1 MNFKLFLPLTALAM
15 LVASCQDDNKGLTKG
30 QGTISPEFT
39 IDYSVTNPRT
49 MSRAE
54 NGKETVP
61 NAPKLSSFSFHLWKE
76 DGKFDMTYTGLGN
89 FVDAQFPVGAYSLE
103 AFSGD
108 IEEEGLGKPY
118 FAGSTTFNVYDGE
131 QAKPTL
137 VAKLANTAVSVEYT
151 KAFMNYFTAYSTQI
165 HSSNGTTYITMPEP
179 TTAGTESEWAYV
191 KPGNVDINITVTK
204 QNGVSGTVKAA
215 TIENALPATHY
226 HVTIDANGGE
236 VGNATISVSFDASTE
251 VEPIEIDVSGDI
263 LVTPAPVLTAHGF
276 TSGTPL
282 EILEGDAAEATLKVN
297 ILAQGEVASVKL
309 NTSSPTPA
317 LSSLQGDVNLL
328 AASEE
333 QKTALQT
340 LGVTTKGIW
349 SGVGQVAEIDFT
361 AMLPKL
367 TVANG
372 NSTHTFTITV
382 VDKLNRTCE
391 PVVLKIQAPKPVL
404 VISNQRELAYGQTT
418 AEFDFT
424 YNGKDIQN
432 KVKFQATNAGDDW
445 EDCTYNSVVDNGGG
459 SYHVVINIP
468 LRSSDS
474 KVRAIYNT
482 TTSAE
487 YTFKRKIELAA
498 ADYDVWATKATVSMS
513 PAAMRSQVTAI
524 YLNDVQKGTTFNDYS
539 QFTFTDLTPGT
550 QYTAKAVLNNGT
562 EATVTFT
569 TEAAAG
575 VPNGDFETL
584 KSDAISVTDMKM
596 GGKWTRTILPTA
608 SEYYNY
614 ESFTIYEPNGWTTI
628 NSTTCNLSASTLNSW
643 FVIPSTY
650 ATNVSWTGRCP
661 GAGGLGEG
669 SETPST
675 YQNLT
680 AQSGN
685 IAMVVRNVAWDA
697 NGTEPGVDKKT
708 GNINWTN
715 YYCSN
720 VPTIANRSAGV
731 LKLDT
736 KFATRPSALNG
747 YYRYALDSQDADEKA
762 VVTVSILNGS
772 TVLATGSMELGAAN
786 DYTTFNVPLTY
797 TITNKVATKVM
808 INITSSNRA
817 EGAIKTSNHLYKY
830 EASSYGA
837 ILTVDNL
844 TFSY

>member
-61 NAPKLSSFSFHLWKE
+61 NAPELSSFSFHLWKD
-76 DGKFDMTYTGLGN
+76 DGKFDKTYTGLGH

-108 IEEEGLGKPY
+108 IEKEGLGKPY

-151 KAFMNYFTAYSTQI
+151 EAFMNYFTAYSTKI
-165 HSSNGTTYITMPEP
+165 HSSNGTNYITMPEL

-236 VGNATISVSFDASTE
+236 VGNATITVSFDDATKL
-251 VEPIEIDVSGDI
+251 EPITIDVSGDI

-276 TSGTPL
+276 TSGTPI
-282 EILEGDAAEATLKVN
+282 EILEGDAAEGTLKVN
-297 ILAQGEVASVKL
+297 ILAQGDVASVKL
-309 NTSSPTPA
+309 NISSPTPA
-317 LSSLQGDVNLL
+317 LSSLQGDVELL
-328 AASEE
+328 TATEE
-333 QKTALQT
+333 QKAALTT
-340 LGVTTKGIW
+340 LGVTTKGVW

-361 AMLPKL
+361 NILQNLK
-367 TVANG
+367 VANG
-372 NSTHTFTITV
+372 VSDHIFTITV

-445 EDCTYNSVVDNGGG
+445 EDCTYSSVVDNGGG

-524 YLNDVQKGTTFNDYS
+524 YLNDVQKGTAFNDYS
-539 QFTFTDLTPGT
+539 QFTFTGLTPGT

-569 TEAAAG
+569 TEAATQ
-575 VPNGDFETL
+575 VPNGDFEDLTQTA
-584 KSDAISVTDMKM
+584 SETEMPM
-596 GGKWTRTILPTA
+596 GGKFRAGLIDYQNWETYTVSEPT
-608 SEYYNY
+608 
-614 ESFTIYEPNGWTTI
+614 GWKSI
-628 NSTTCNLSASTLNSW
+628 NNQTCININNKNSW
-643 FVIPSTY
+643 FAVPSTY
-650 ATNVSWTGRCP
+650 STTISWTAKWGITNKQGTPDRYS
-661 GAGGLGEG
+661 GL
-669 SETPST
+669 S
-675 YQNLT
+675 
-680 AQSGN
+680 AQSN
-685 IAMVVRNVAWDA
+685 SVAMVVRNVGWDS
-697 NGTEPGVDKKT
+697 NGTTPANSGSF
-708 GNINWTN
+708 GNST
-715 YYCSN
+715 YYCTN
-720 VPTIANRSAGV
+720 VPSVANISAGE
-731 LKLDT
+731 LSLDT
-736 KFATRPSALNG
+736 DFASRPTTLNG
-747 YYRYALDSQDADEKA
+747 YYKYERDAQDGTENA
-762 VVTVSILNGS
+762 VVTVTMLNGS
-772 TVLATGSMELGAAN
+772 TVIAEGTKELGAVA
-786 DYTTFNVPLTY
+786 DFTTFSVPVTY
-797 TITNKVATKVM
+797 TVTNKKATKLKIM
-808 INITSSNRA
+808 IKSSNRA
-817 EGAIKTSNHLYKY
+817 AGSIKVSDHLHEK
-830 EASSYGA
+830 EASKYGA

>member
-61 NAPKLSSFSFHLWKE
+61 NAPDLSSFSFHLWKD
-76 DGKFDMTYTGLGN
+76 DGKFDHTYTELGV

-151 KAFMNYFTAYSTQI
+151 KAFMNYFTDYSTKI
-165 HSSNGTTYITMPEP
+165 HSSNGTKYITMPKL

-191 KPGNVDINITVTK
+191 KPGNIDINITVTK

-236 VGNATISVSFDASTE
+236 VGNATITVTFDDTTH
-251 VEPIEIDVSGDI
+251 PQTIEIDVSDDI

-276 TSGTPL
+276 TSGTPI
-282 EILEGDAAEATLKVN
+282 EILEGDAAEGTLKVN
-297 ILAQGEVASVKL
+297 ILAQGELASVKL

-317 LSSLQGDVNLL
+317 LSSLQGDVELL
-328 AASEE
+328 TATEE
-333 QKTALQT
+333 QKNALTT
-340 LGVTTKGIW
+340 LGVTTKGVW

-391 PVVLKIQAPKPVL
+391 PVVLKIEAPKPVL

-432 KVKFQATNAGDDW
+432 KVKFQATNAGDNW
-445 EDCTYNSVVDNGGG
+445 EDCTYSSVVDNGGG

-539 QFTFTDLTPGT
+539 QFTFTGLTPGT

-569 TEAAAG
+569 TEAAAP

-584 KSDAISVTDMKM
+584 KSDAISVTKMLM
-596 GGKWTRTILPTA
+596 GGQ
-608 SEYYNY
+608 Y
-614 ESFTIYEPNGWTTI
+614 EVSPVTYTPWCSFTVSEPAEWTTI
-628 NSTTCNLSASTLNSW
+628 NNKTCNLNAATLNTW

-650 ATNVSWTGRCP
+650 STNITATAHCP
-661 GAGGLGEG
+661 GAIITGV
-669 SETPST
+669 ETATPGVYANLSA
-675 YQNLT
+675 QN
-680 AQSGN
+680 GN
-685 IAMVVRNVAWDA
+685 YAVVVRNVAWDN
-697 NGTEPGVDKKT
+697 NGTNPATSGGAFNT
-708 GNINWTN
+708 T
-715 YYCSN
+715 YYCEN
-720 VPTIANRSAGV
+720 KPTIANRWAGQ
-731 LKLDT
+731 LSLDT
-736 KFATRPSALNG
+736 DFASRPTTLNG
-747 YYRYALDSQDADEKA
+747 YYKYERDSQDGTENA
-762 VVTVSILNGS
+762 VVTVTVLNGS
-772 TVLATGSMELGAAN
+772 TEIGKGTKELGAAAGF
-786 DYTTFNVPLTY
+786 TEFAVPVTY
-797 TITNKVATKVM
+797 SVTNKKATALKIM
-808 INITSSNRA
+808 ITSSNRA
-817 EGAIKTSNHLYKY
+817 EGSIKTTDYLGRL
-830 EASSYGA
+830 EAWSYGA

>member
-61 NAPKLSSFSFHLWKE
+61 NAPELSSFSFHLWKD
-76 DGKFDMTYTGLGN
+76 DGKFDKTYTGLGD

-108 IEEEGLGKPY
+108 IEEEGLAKPY
-118 FAGSTTFNVYDGE
+118 FEGSTTFNVYDGE
-131 QAKPTL
+131 QAQPTL

-151 KAFMNYFTAYSTQI
+151 EAFINYFTAYSTEI
-165 HSSNGTTYITMPEP
+165 HSSNGTNYITMPEL

-226 HVTIDANGGE
+226 HVTIDANRGE
-236 VGNATISVSFDASTE
+236 VGNATITVSFDDATTL
-251 VEPIEIDVSGDI
+251 EPITIDVSGDI

-276 TSGTPL
+276 TSGTPI
-282 EILEGDAAEATLKVN
+282 EILEGDAAEGTLKVN
-297 ILAQGEVASVKL
+297 ILAQGDVASVKL
-309 NTSSPTPA
+309 NTSSPTPE
-317 LSSLQGDVNLL
+317 LSSLQGDVELL
-328 AASEE
+328 TATEE
-333 QKTALQT
+333 QKTALTT
-340 LGVTTKGIW
+340 LGVTTKGVW

-361 AMLPKL
+361 NILQNLK
-367 TVANG
+367 VANG
-372 NSTHTFTITV
+372 VSDHIFTITV

-404 VISNQRELAYGQTT
+404 VISNQQELAYGQTT

-445 EDCTYNSVVDNGGG
+445 EDCTYSSVVDNGGG

-524 YLNDVQKGTTFNDYS
+524 YLNDEQKGTTFNDYS
-539 QFTFTDLTPGT
+539 QFTFTGLTPGT
-550 QYTAKAVLNNGT
+550 QYTAKAVLSNGT

-569 TEAAAG
+569 TEAAAR

-584 KSDAISVTDMKM
+584 KSDAISVTEMLM
-596 GGKWTRTILPTA
+596 GGQYKVSPKTYTPWC
-608 SEYYNY
+608 
-614 ESFTIYEPNGWTTI
+614 SFTVSEPAEWTTI
-628 NSTTCNLSASTLNSW
+628 NNKTCNTNAATKNTW

-650 ATNVSWTGRCP
+650 STNITATAHCP
-661 GAGGLGEG
+661 GAAITGV
-669 SETPST
+669 ETATPGVYANLSA
-675 YQNLT
+675 QN
-680 AQSGN
+680 GN
-685 IAMVVRNVAWDA
+685 YAVVVRNVAWDD
-697 NGTEPGVDKKT
+697 NGTNPATSGGAFNT
-708 GNINWTN
+708 T
-715 YYCSN
+715 YYCEN
-720 VPTIANRSAGV
+720 KPTIANRSAGQ
-731 LKLDT
+731 LSLDT
-736 KFATRPSALNG
+736 DFASRPTTLNG
-747 YYRYALDSQDADEKA
+747 YYKYERDSQDATENA
-762 VVTVSILNGS
+762 VVTVTVLNGS
-772 TVLATGSMELGAAN
+772 TEIGKGTKELVAAAGF
-786 DYTTFNVPLTY
+786 TEFAVPVTY
-797 TITNKVATKVM
+797 SVTNKKATALKIM
-808 INITSSNRA
+808 ITSSNRA
-817 EGAIKTSNHLYKY
+817 EGSIKTTDYLGKL
-830 EASSYGA
+830 EAWSYGA

>member
-61 NAPKLSSFSFHLWKE
+61 NAPELSSFSFHLWKD
-76 DGKFDMTYTGLGN
+76 DGKFDKTYTGLGD

-108 IEEEGLGKPY
+108 IEKEGLGKPY

-151 KAFMNYFTAYSTQI
+151 EAFMNYFTAYSTEI
-165 HSSNGTTYITMPEP
+165 HSSNGTKYITMPKL

-191 KPGNVDINITVTK
+191 KPGNVTITIDVTK
-204 QNGVSGTVKAA
+204 QNGVNYKVEAA
-215 TIENALPATHY
+215 TITDAQPGTHY
-226 HVTIDANGGE
+226 HVKVDANGGE
-236 VGNATISVSFDASTE
+236 VGNATITVTFYDTTDLQH
-251 VEPIEIDVSGDI
+251 IEIDVSGDI
-263 LVTPAPVLTAHGF
+263 LVTPAPVLTAYGF

-282 EILEGDAAEATLKVN
+282 EILEGDAAEGTLKVN

-309 NTSSPTPA
+309 NISSPTPA

-349 SGVGQVAEIDFT
+349 SGVGKVAEIDFT

-382 VDKLNRTCE
+382 VDKLNRTCD
-391 PVVLKIQAPKPVL
+391 PVVLKIEAPKPVL

-432 KVKFQATNAGDDW
+432 KVKFQATNAGDAW
-445 EDCTYNSVVDNGGG
+445 EDCTYSSVVGNGGG

-524 YLNDVQKGTTFNDYS
+524 YLNDEQKGTTFNDYS
-539 QFTFTDLTPGT
+539 QFTFTGLTPGA
-550 QYTAKAVLNNGT
+550 QYTAKAVLSNGT

-584 KSDAISVTDMKM
+584 KSDAISVTKMLM
-596 GGKWTRTILPTA
+596 GGQYKVSPKTYTPWC
-608 SEYYNY
+608 
-614 ESFTIYEPNGWTTI
+614 SFTVSEPAEWTTI
-628 NSTTCNLSASTLNSW
+628 NNKTCNTNAATKNTW

-650 ATNVSWTGRCP
+650 STNITATAHCP
-661 GAGGLGEG
+661 GAAITGV
-669 SETPST
+669 ETATPGVYANLSA
-675 YQNLT
+675 QN
-680 AQSGN
+680 GN
-685 IAMVVRNVAWDA
+685 YAVVVRNVAWDDK
-697 NGTEPGVDKKT
+697 GTNPATSGGAFNT
-708 GNINWTN
+708 T
-715 YYCSN
+715 YYCEN
-720 VPTIANRSAGV
+720 KPTIANRSAGQ
-731 LKLDT
+731 LSLDT
-736 KFATRPSALNG
+736 DFASRPTTLNG
-747 YYRYALDSQDADEKA
+747 YYKYERDSQDGTENA
-762 VVTVSILNGS
+762 VVTVTVLNGS
-772 TVLATGSMELGAAN
+772 TEIGKGTKELVAAAGF
-786 DYTTFNVPLTY
+786 TEFAVPVTY
-797 TITNKVATKVM
+797 SVTNKKATALKIM
-808 INITSSNRA
+808 ITSSNRA
-817 EGAIKTSNHLYKY
+817 EGSIKTTDYLGKL
-830 EASSYGA
+830 EAWSYGA

>member
-61 NAPKLSSFSFHLWKE
+61 NAPELSSFSFHLWKD
-76 DGKFDMTYTGLGN
+76 DGKFDKTYTGLGD

-151 KAFMNYFTAYSTQI
+151 EAFINYFTAYSTEI
-165 HSSNGTTYITMPEP
+165 HSSNGTNYITMPEL

-236 VGNATISVSFDASTE
+236 VGNATITVSFDDATTL
-251 VEPIEIDVSGDI
+251 EPIEIDVSGDI
-263 LVTPAPVLTAHGF
+263 LVTPAPVLTAYGF
-276 TSGTPL
+276 TSGTPI

-297 ILAQGEVASVKL
+297 ILAQGDVASVKL
-309 NTSSPTPA
+309 NTSSPTPE
-317 LSSLQGDVNLL
+317 LSSLQGDVELL
-328 AASEE
+328 TATEE
-333 QKTALQT
+333 QKAALTT
-340 LGVTTKGIW
+340 LGVTTKGVW

-361 AMLPKL
+361 NILQNLK
-367 TVANG
+367 VANG
-372 NSTHTFTITV
+372 VSDHIFTITV

-404 VISNQRELAYGQTT
+404 VISNQQDLAYGQTT

-445 EDCTYNSVVDNGGG
+445 EDCTYSSVVDNGGG

-569 TEAAAG
+569 TEAAAP
-575 VPNGDFETL
+575 VPNGDFEDLTQTA
-584 KSDAISVTDMKM
+584 SETEMPM
-596 GGKWTRTILPTA
+596 GGKFRAGLIDYQNWETYTVSEPT
-608 SEYYNY
+608 
-614 ESFTIYEPNGWTTI
+614 GWKSI
-628 NSTTCNLSASTLNSW
+628 NDQTCININNKNSW
-643 FVIPSTY
+643 FAVPSTY
-650 ATNVSWTGRCP
+650 STTVSWNAKWGITNKQG
-661 GAGGLGEG
+661 
-669 SETPST
+669 TPSR
-675 YQNLT
+675 YENLT

-685 IAMVVRNVAWDA
+685 SAMVVRNVGWDA
-697 NGTEPGVDKKT
+697 NGTTPANSGSF
-708 GNINWTN
+708 GNTT
-715 YYCSN
+715 YYCTN
-720 VPTIANRSAGV
+720 VPTVANVSAGV
-731 LKLDT
+731 LSLDT
-736 KFATRPSALNG
+736 DFATRPATLNG
-747 YYRYALDSQDADEKA
+747 YYKYERDGQDGTENA
-762 VVTVSILNGS
+762 VVTVTVLNGS
-772 TVLATGSMELGAAN
+772 TEIGKGTKELGAAA
-786 DYTTFNVPLTY
+786 DFTAFAVPVTY
-797 TITNKVATKVM
+797 SVTNKKATALKIM
-808 INITSSNRA
+808 ITSSNRA
-817 EGAIKTSNHLYKY
+817 AGSVKVSDHLHEK
-830 EASSYGA
+830 EASKYGA
-837 ILTVDNL
+837 QLTVDNL

>member
-61 NAPKLSSFSFHLWKE
+61 NAPELSSFSFHLWKD
-76 DGKFDMTYTGLGN
+76 DGKFDKTYAGLGG

-108 IEEEGLGKPY
+108 IEKEGLGKPY

-151 KAFMNYFTAYSTQI
+151 EAFMKYFTAYSTKI
-165 HSSNGTTYITMPEP
+165 HSSNGTSYISMPQL
-179 TTAGTESEWAYV
+179 TVAGTESEWAYV

-236 VGNATISVSFDASTE
+236 VGNATISVSFDASTA
-251 VEPIEIDVSGDI
+251 VEPIKIDVSGDI

-276 TSGTPL
+276 TSGTPI
-282 EILEGDAAEATLKVN
+282 EILEGDAAEGTLKVN

-309 NTSSPTPA
+309 NISSPTPE
-317 LSSLQGDVNLL
+317 LSSLQGDVELL
-328 AASEE
+328 TATEE
-333 QKTALQT
+333 QKNALTT
-340 LGVTTKGIW
+340 LGVTTKGVW

-361 AMLPKL
+361 NILQNLK
-367 TVANG
+367 VANG
-372 NSTHTFTITV
+372 VSDHIFTITV

-404 VISNQRELAYGQTT
+404 VISNQQDLAYGQTT

-424 YNGKDIQN
+424 YNGKDIRN

-445 EDCTYNSVVDNGGG
+445 EDCTYSSVVDNGGG

-539 QFTFTDLTPGT
+539 QFTFTGLTPGT

-569 TEAAAG
+569 TEAAAP

-584 KSDAISVTDMKM
+584 KSDAISVTEMLM
-596 GGKWTRTILPTA
+596 GGQYKVSPVTYTPWC
-608 SEYYNY
+608 
-614 ESFTIYEPNGWTTI
+614 SFTVSEPAEWTTI
-628 NSTTCNLSASTLNSW
+628 NNKTCNLNAATLNTW

-650 ATNVSWTGRCP
+650 STNITATAHCP
-661 GAGGLGEG
+661 GAVITGV
-669 SETPST
+669 ETATPGVYANLSA
-675 YQNLT
+675 QN
-680 AQSGN
+680 GN
-685 IAMVVRNVAWDA
+685 YAVVVRNVAWDN
-697 NGTEPGVDKKT
+697 NGTNPATSGGAFNT
-708 GNINWTN
+708 T
-715 YYCSN
+715 YYCEN
-720 VPTIANRSAGV
+720 KPTIANRSAGQ
-731 LKLDT
+731 LSLDT
-736 KFATRPSALNG
+736 DFASRPTTLNG
-747 YYRYALDSQDADEKA
+747 YYKYERDSQDGTENA
-762 VVTVSILNGS
+762 VVTVTVLNGS
-772 TVLATGSMELGAAN
+772 TEIGKGTKELGAAAGF
-786 DYTTFNVPLTY
+786 TEFAVPVTY
-797 TITNKVATKVM
+797 SVTNKKATALKIM
-808 INITSSNRA
+808 ITSSNRA
-817 EGAIKTSNHLYKY
+817 EGSIKTTDYLGRL
-830 EASSYGA
+830 EAWSYGA

>member
-61 NAPKLSSFSFHLWKE
+61 NAPELSSFSFHLWKD
-76 DGKFDMTYTGLGN
+76 DGKFDKTYTGLGD

-151 KAFMNYFTAYSTQI
+151 EAFINYFTAYSTEI
-165 HSSNGTTYITMPEP
+165 HSSNGTNYITMPEL

-236 VGNATISVSFDASTE
+236 VGNATITVSFDDATTL
-251 VEPIEIDVSGDI
+251 EPITIDVSGDI

-276 TSGTPL
+276 TSGTPI
-282 EILEGDAAEATLKVN
+282 EILEGDAAEGTLKVN

-309 NTSSPTPA
+309 NISSPTPE
-317 LSSLQGDVNLL
+317 LSSLQGDVELL
-328 AASEE
+328 TATEE
-333 QKTALQT
+333 QKNALTT
-340 LGVTTKGIW
+340 LGVTTKGVW

-361 AMLPKL
+361 NILQNLK
-367 TVANG
+367 VANG
-372 NSTHTFTITV
+372 VSDHIFTITV

-404 VISNQRELAYGQTT
+404 VISNPADLYYGDTQ

-424 YNGKDIQN
+424 YNGKNLAD
-432 KVKFQATNAGDDW
+432 KVTFKATNSMGVFANCTIAEVTSNGNNQYRVKLNIPESE
-445 EDCTYNSVVDNGGG
+445 EDVRLKAVYNSVE
-459 SYHVVINIP
+459 
-468 LRSSDS
+468 
-474 KVRAIYNT
+474 
-482 TTSAE
+482 SAE
-487 YTFKRKIELAA
+487 ATLPRRIQVVAN
-498 ADYDVWATKATVSMS
+498 DYDVWATKAILTLAPSKERVNVTSITLDGTSRSETFDELGKCTLSGLTANTTYNAVITMANGITYPVS
-513 PAAMRSQVTAI
+513 
-524 YLNDVQKGTTFNDYS
+524 
-539 QFTFTDLTPGT
+539 
-550 QYTAKAVLNNGT
+550 
-562 EATVTFT
+562 FT
-569 TEAAAG
+569 TEAANQ
-575 VPNGDFETL
+575 VPNGDFEDLTVTY
-584 KSDAISVTDMKM
+584 DNVTMDQGGEYSVWPVDYQNTQ
-596 GGKWTRTILPTA
+596 T
-608 SEYYNY
+608 
-614 ESFTIYEPNGWTTI
+614 FTIKEPNGWKST
-628 NSTTCNLSASTLNSW
+628 NSTTCNLSASNINSW
-643 FVIPSTY
+643 FCVPSAYNTSL
-650 ATNVSWTGRCP
+650 SWSAYRDFGRENKTP
-661 GAGGLGEG
+661 DIYSGLAAQNG
-669 SETPST
+669 SV
-675 YQNLT
+675 
-680 AQSGN
+680 
-685 IAMVVRNVAWDA
+685 AMVIRNVGWDM
-697 NGTEPGVDKKT
+697 NGVTPNKSGGAFNT
-708 GNINWTN
+708 T
-715 YYCSN
+715 YYCEN
-720 VPTIANRSAGV
+720 KPTIANRSAGV

-736 KFATRPSALNG
+736 DFATRPAALQG
-747 YYRYALDSQDADEKA
+747 YYKYALDSQDADEKA
-762 VVTVSILNGS
+762 VVTVTILNGN
-772 TVLATGSMELGAAN
+772 TVLATNSIELGAAS
-786 DYTTFNVPLTY
+786 DYTLFNVPLSY
-797 TITNKVATKVM
+797 SVTNKVATAVK

-817 EGAIKTSNHLYKY
+817 EGNIKTTNHLSKY

>member
-61 NAPKLSSFSFHLWKE
+61 NAPELSSFSFHLWKD
-76 DGKFDMTYTGLGN
+76 DGKFDKTYTGLGD

-151 KAFMNYFTAYSTQI
+151 EAFMNYFTAYSTEI
-165 HSSNGTTYITMPEP
+165 HSSNGTNYITMPEL

-236 VGNATISVSFDASTE
+236 VGNASITVSFDDATTL
-251 VEPIEIDVSGDI
+251 EPITIDVSGDI
-263 LVTPAPVLTAHGF
+263 LVTPAPVLTAYGF

-282 EILEGDAAEATLKVN
+282 EILEGDAAEGTLKVN

-309 NTSSPTPA
+309 NISSPTPA
-317 LSSLQGDVNLL
+317 LSSLQGDVELL
-328 AASEE
+328 TATEE
-333 QKTALQT
+333 QKNALT
-340 LGVTTKGIW
+340 DLGVTTIGLW
-349 SGVGQVAEIDFT
+349 SAVGQVAEINFT
-361 AMLPKL
+361 NVLQNLK
-367 TVANG
+367 VVNG
-372 NSTHTFTITV
+372 NSDHTFTITV

-404 VISNQRELAYGQTT
+404 VISNPADLYYGDTQ

-424 YNGKDIQN
+424 YNGKDLAN
-432 KVKFQATNAGDDW
+432 KVTFQATNAMGVFANCTIAEVTSKGNNLYRVKLNIPDSE
-445 EDCTYNSVVDNGGG
+445 EDVRLKAVYNSVE
-459 SYHVVINIP
+459 
-468 LRSSDS
+468 
-474 KVRAIYNT
+474 
-482 TTSAE
+482 SAE
-487 YTFKRKIELAA
+487 ATLPRRIQVVAN
-498 ADYDVWATKATVSMS
+498 DYDVWATKAILTLAPSKERVNVTSITLDGTS
-513 PAAMRSQVTAI
+513 RSETFDELGKCTLSGLTANTTYNAVI
-524 YLNDVQKGTTFNDYS
+524 TMANGTTYPVS
-539 QFTFTDLTPGT
+539 
-550 QYTAKAVLNNGT
+550 
-562 EATVTFT
+562 FT
-569 TEAAAG
+569 TEKANG

-584 KSDAISVTDMKM
+584 KSDAISVTKMLM
-596 GGKWTRTILPTA
+596 GGQYKVSPKTYTPWC
-608 SEYYNY
+608 
-614 ESFTIYEPNGWTTI
+614 SFTVSEPAEWTTI
-628 NSTTCNLSASTLNSW
+628 NNKTCNTNAATKNTW

-650 ATNVSWTGRCP
+650 STNITATAHCP
-661 GAGGLGEG
+661 GAAITGV
-669 SETPST
+669 ETATPGVYANLSA
-675 YQNLT
+675 QNDNY
-680 AQSGN
+680 AV
-685 IAMVVRNVAWDA
+685 VVRNVAWD
-697 NGTEPGVDKKT
+697 NDGTNPATSGGAFNT
-708 GNINWTN
+708 T
-715 YYCSN
+715 YYCTN
-720 VPTIANRSAGV
+720 KPTIDNRSAGQ
-731 LKLDT
+731 LSLDT
-736 KFATRPSALNG
+736 DFASRPTTLNG
-747 YYRYALDSQDADEKA
+747 YYKYERDSQDGTENA
-762 VVTVSILNGS
+762 VVTVTVLNGS
-772 TVLATGSMELGAAN
+772 TEIGKGTKELGAAAGF
-786 DYTTFNVPLTY
+786 TEFAVPVTY
-797 TITNKVATKVM
+797 SVTNKKATALKIM
-808 INITSSNRA
+808 ITSSNRA
-817 EGAIKTSNHLYKY
+817 EGSIKTTDYLGTL
-830 EASSYGA
+830 EAWSYGA

>member
-61 NAPKLSSFSFHLWKE
+61 NAPELSSFSFHLWKD
-76 DGKFDMTYTGLGN
+76 DGKFDKTYTGLGD

-151 KAFMNYFTAYSTQI
+151 EAFINYFTAYSTEI
-165 HSSNGTTYITMPEP
+165 HSSNGTNYITMPEL

-236 VGNATISVSFDASTE
+236 VGNATITVSFDDATTL
-251 VEPIEIDVSGDI
+251 EPITIDVSGDI

-276 TSGTPL
+276 TSGTPI
-282 EILEGDAAEATLKVN
+282 EILEGDAAEGTLKVN

-309 NTSSPTPA
+309 NISSPTPE
-317 LSSLQGDVNLL
+317 LSSLQGDVELL
-328 AASEE
+328 TATEE
-333 QKTALQT
+333 QKNALTT
-340 LGVTTKGIW
+340 LGVTTKGVW

-361 AMLPKL
+361 NILQNLK
-367 TVANG
+367 VANG
-372 NSTHTFTITV
+372 VSDHIFTITV

-404 VISNQRELAYGQTT
+404 VISNPADLYYGDTQ

-424 YNGKDIQN
+424 YNGKNLAD
-432 KVKFQATNAGDDW
+432 KVTFKATNSMGVFANCTIAEVTSNGNNQYRVKLNIPESE
-445 EDCTYNSVVDNGGG
+445 EDVRLKAVYNSVE
-459 SYHVVINIP
+459 
-468 LRSSDS
+468 
-474 KVRAIYNT
+474 
-482 TTSAE
+482 SAE
-487 YTFKRKIELAA
+487 ATLPRRIQVVAN
-498 ADYDVWATKATVSMS
+498 DYDVWATKAILTLAPSKERVNVTSITLDGTSRSETFDELGKCTLSGLTANTTYNAVITMANGITYPVS
-513 PAAMRSQVTAI
+513 
-524 YLNDVQKGTTFNDYS
+524 
-539 QFTFTDLTPGT
+539 
-550 QYTAKAVLNNGT
+550 
-562 EATVTFT
+562 FT
-569 TEAAAG
+569 TEAANQ
-575 VPNGDFETL
+575 VPNGDFEDLTVTY
-584 KSDAISVTDMKM
+584 DNVTMDQGGEYSVWPVDYQNTQ
-596 GGKWTRTILPTA
+596 T
-608 SEYYNY
+608 
-614 ESFTIYEPNGWTTI
+614 FTIKEPNGWKST
-628 NSTTCNLSASTLNSW
+628 NSTTCNLSASNINSW
-643 FVIPSTY
+643 FCVPSAYNTSL
-650 ATNVSWTGRCP
+650 SWSAYRDFGRENKTP
-661 GAGGLGEG
+661 DIYSGLAAQNG
-669 SETPST
+669 SV
-675 YQNLT
+675 
-680 AQSGN
+680 
-685 IAMVVRNVAWDA
+685 AMVIRNVGWNM
-697 NGTEPGVDKKT
+697 NGVTPNKSGGAFNT
-708 GNINWTN
+708 T
-715 YYCSN
+715 YYCEN
-720 VPTIANRSAGV
+720 KPTIANRSAGV

-736 KFATRPSALNG
+736 DFATRPAALQG
-747 YYRYALDSQDADEKA
+747 YYKYALDSQDADEKA
-762 VVTVSILNGS
+762 VVTVTILNGN
-772 TVLATGSMELGAAN
+772 TVLATNSIELGAAS
-786 DYTTFNVPLTY
+786 DYTLFNVPLSY
-797 TITNKVATKVM
+797 SVTNKVATAVK

-817 EGAIKTSNHLYKY
+817 EGNIKTTNHLSKY

>member
-61 NAPKLSSFSFHLWKE
+61 NAPELSSFSFHLWKD
-76 DGKFDMTYTGLGN
+76 DGKFDKTYTGLGD

-108 IEEEGLGKPY
+108 IEEEGLAKPY
-118 FAGSTTFNVYDGE
+118 FEGSTTFNVYDGE
-131 QAKPTL
+131 QAQPTL

-151 KAFMNYFTAYSTQI
+151 EAFINYFTAYSTEI
-165 HSSNGTTYITMPEP
+165 HSSNGTNYITMPEL

-226 HVTIDANGGE
+226 HVTIDANRGG
-236 VGNATISVSFDASTE
+236 VGNATITVSFDDATTL
-251 VEPIEIDVSGDI
+251 EPIEIDVSGDI

-276 TSGTPL
+276 TSGTPI

-297 ILAQGEVASVKL
+297 ILAQGDVASVKL
-309 NTSSPTPA
+309 NTSSPTPE
-317 LSSLQGDVNLL
+317 LSSLQGDVELL
-328 AASEE
+328 TATEE
-333 QKTALQT
+333 QKNALIT
-340 LGVTTKGIW
+340 LGVTTKGVW

-361 AMLPKL
+361 NILQNLK
-367 TVANG
+367 VANG
-372 NSTHTFTITV
+372 VSDHIFTITV

-404 VISNQRELAYGQTT
+404 VISNQQELAYGQTT

-445 EDCTYNSVVDNGGG
+445 EDCTYSSVVDNGGG

-474 KVRAIYNT
+474 KVRAIYNK

-569 TEAAAG
+569 TEAAAP
-575 VPNGDFETL
+575 VPNGDFEDLT
-584 KSDAISVTDMKM
+584 VTYDNVTMNQ
-596 GGKWTRTILPTA
+596 GGRWSPTIGNPTYQT
-608 SEYYNY
+608 STT
-614 ESFTIYEPNGWTTI
+614 FTIKEPIGWTSI
-628 NSTTCNLSASTLNSW
+628 NSTTCYLNASNVNTW

-650 ATNVSWTGRCP
+650 NTSLSWISNGGTGLFADKATP
-661 GAGGLGEG
+661 AEY
-669 SETPST
+669 SE
-675 YQNLT
+675 LT
-680 AQSGN
+680 AYSGSN
-685 IAMVVRNVAWDA
+685 AMVVRNVAWDHK
-697 NGTEPGVDKKT
+697 GTTPDNYYKT
-708 GNINWTN
+708 GSRWNV
-715 YYCSN
+715 N
-720 VPTIANRSAGV
+720 VPTIANRSAGQLALSTDFV
-731 LKLDT
+731 SRPLKLSGW
-736 KFATRPSALNG
+736 FM
-747 YYRYALDSQDADEKA
+747 YILDSQDPSEKA
-762 VVTVSILNGS
+762 LVTASVYNGS
-772 TVLATGSMELGAAN
+772 TLIGRGTKELGEASA
-786 DYTTFNVPLTY
+786 YTKFDMDIVYSMTD
-797 TITNKVATKVM
+797 KKATKVEIM
-808 INITSSNRA
+808 IKSSNRTSD
-817 EGAIKTSNHLYKY
+817 IKTSTHLDRH
-830 EASSYGA
+830 ESASRGA
-837 ILTVDNL
+837 ELRIDNL

>member
-61 NAPKLSSFSFHLWKE
+61 NAPELSSFSFHLWKD
-76 DGKFDMTYTGLGN
+76 DGKFDKTYTGLGD

-151 KAFMNYFTAYSTQI
+151 EAFINYFTAYSTEI
-165 HSSNGTTYITMPEP
+165 HSSNGTNYITMPEL

-226 HVTIDANGGE
+226 HVTIDANRGE
-236 VGNATISVSFDASTE
+236 VGNATITVSFDDATTL
-251 VEPIEIDVSGDI
+251 EPITIDVSGDI

-276 TSGTPL
+276 TSGTPI
-282 EILEGDAAEATLKVN
+282 EILEGDAAEGTLKVN

-309 NTSSPTPA
+309 NISSPTPE
-317 LSSLQGDVNLL
+317 LSSLQGDVELL
-328 AASEE
+328 TATEE
-333 QKTALQT
+333 QKNALTT
-340 LGVTTKGIW
+340 LGVTTKGVW

-361 AMLPKL
+361 NILQNLK
-367 TVANG
+367 VANG
-372 NSTHTFTITV
+372 VSDHIFTITV

-404 VISNQRELAYGQTT
+404 VISNQQDLAYGQTT

-424 YNGKDIQN
+424 YNGKDIRN

-445 EDCTYNSVVDNGGG
+445 EDCTYSSVVDNGGG

-539 QFTFTDLTPGT
+539 QFTFTGLTPGT

-569 TEAAAG
+569 TEAAAP

-584 KSDAISVTDMKM
+584 KSDAISVTEMLM
-596 GGKWTRTILPTA
+596 GGQYKVSPVTYTPWC
-608 SEYYNY
+608 
-614 ESFTIYEPNGWTTI
+614 SFTVSEPAEWTTI
-628 NSTTCNLSASTLNSW
+628 NNKTCNLNAATLNTW

-650 ATNVSWTGRCP
+650 STNITATAHCP
-661 GAGGLGEG
+661 GAVITGV
-669 SETPST
+669 ETATPGVYANLSA
-675 YQNLT
+675 QN
-680 AQSGN
+680 GN
-685 IAMVVRNVAWDA
+685 YAVVVRNVAWDN
-697 NGTEPGVDKKT
+697 NGTNPATSGGAFNT
-708 GNINWTN
+708 T
-715 YYCSN
+715 YYCEN
-720 VPTIANRSAGV
+720 KPTIANRSAGQ
-731 LKLDT
+731 LSLDT
-736 KFATRPSALNG
+736 DFASRPTTLNG
-747 YYRYALDSQDADEKA
+747 YYKYERDSQDGTENA
-762 VVTVSILNGS
+762 VVTVTVLNGS
-772 TVLATGSMELGAAN
+772 TEIGKGTKELGAAAGF
-786 DYTTFNVPLTY
+786 TEFAVPVTY
-797 TITNKVATKVM
+797 SVTNKKATALKIM
-808 INITSSNRA
+808 ITSSNRA
-817 EGAIKTSNHLYKY
+817 EGSIKTTDYLGRL
-830 EASSYGA
+830 EAWSYGA

>member
-61 NAPKLSSFSFHLWKE
+61 NAPELSSFSFHLWKD
-76 DGKFDMTYTGLGN
+76 DGKFDKTYTGLGD

-108 IEEEGLGKPY
+108 IEEEGLAKPY
-118 FAGSTTFNVYDGE
+118 FEGSTTFNVYDGE
-131 QAKPTL
+131 QAQPTL

-151 KAFMNYFTAYSTQI
+151 EAFMNYFTAYSTEI
-165 HSSNGTTYITMPEP
+165 HSSNGTNYITMPEL

-236 VGNATISVSFDASTE
+236 VGNATITVTFDDATTL
-251 VEPIEIDVSGDI
+251 EPIEIDVSGDI
-263 LVTPAPVLTAHGF
+263 LVTPAPVLTAYGF

-282 EILEGDAAEATLKVN
+282 EILEGDAAEGTLKVN

-317 LSSLQGDVNLL
+317 LSSLQGDVELL
-328 AASEE
+328 TATEE
-333 QKTALQT
+333 QKNALT
-340 LGVTTKGIW
+340 NLGVTTKGVW

-382 VDKLNRTCE
+382 VDKLNRTCD
-391 PVVLKIQAPKPVL
+391 PVVLKIEAPKPVL

-445 EDCTYNSVVDNGGG
+445 EDCTYSSVVDNGGG

-524 YLNDVQKGTTFNDYS
+524 YLNDEQKGTTFNDYS

-569 TEAAAG
+569 TEAAAP

-584 KSDAISVTDMKM
+584 KSDAISVTEMLM
-596 GGKWTRTILPTA
+596 GGKYKVSPATYTPWC
-608 SEYYNY
+608 
-614 ESFTIYEPNGWTTI
+614 SFTVSEPAEWTTI
-628 NSTTCNLSASTLNSW
+628 NNKTCNLNAATLNTW

-650 ATNVSWTGRCP
+650 STNITATAHCP
-661 GAGGLGEG
+661 GAAITGVQNA
-669 SETPST
+669 TPGV
-675 YQNLT
+675 YANLT
-680 AQSGN
+680 AQNGN
-685 IAMVVRNVAWDA
+685 YAVVVRNVAWDN
-697 NGTEPGVDKKT
+697 NGTNPATSGGAFNT
-708 GNINWTN
+708 T
-715 YYCSN
+715 YYCTN
-720 VPTIANRSAGV
+720 KPTIANRSAGQ
-731 LKLDT
+731 LSLDT
-736 KFATRPSALNG
+736 DFASRPTTLNG
-747 YYRYALDSQDADEKA
+747 YYKYERDSQDGTENA
-762 VVTVSILNGS
+762 VVTVTVLNGS
-772 TVLATGSMELGAAN
+772 TEIGKGTKELGAAAGF
-786 DYTTFNVPLTY
+786 TEFAVPVTY
-797 TITNKVATKVM
+797 SVTNKKATALKIM
-808 INITSSNRA
+808 ITSSNRA
-817 EGAIKTSNHLYKY
+817 EGSIKTTDYLGKL
-830 EASSYGA
+830 EAWSYGA

>member
-61 NAPKLSSFSFHLWKE
+61 NAPELSSFSFHLWKD
-76 DGKFDMTYTGLGN
+76 DGKFDKTYTGLGE

-103 AFSGD
+103 AFSGN
-108 IEEEGLGKPY
+108 IEEEGLAKPY
-118 FAGSTTFNVYDGE
+118 FEGSTTFNVYDGE

-236 VGNATISVSFDASTE
+236 VGKATITVSFDDATTL
-251 VEPIEIDVSGDI
+251 EPITIDVSGDI
-263 LVTPAPVLTAHGF
+263 LVTPAPVLTAYGF

-282 EILEGDAAEATLKVN
+282 EILEGDAAEGTLKVN

-317 LSSLQGDVNLL
+317 LSSLQGDVELL
-328 AASEE
+328 TATEE
-333 QKTALQT
+333 QKNALT
-340 LGVTTKGIW
+340 NLGVTTKGVW

-361 AMLPKL
+361 NILQNLK
-367 TVANG
+367 VANG
-372 NSTHTFTITV
+372 VSDHIFTITV

-445 EDCTYNSVVDNGGG
+445 
-459 SYHVVINIP
+459 
-468 LRSSDS
+468 
-474 KVRAIYNT
+474 
-482 TTSAE
+482 
-487 YTFKRKIELAA
+487 
-498 ADYDVWATKATVSMS
+498 
-513 PAAMRSQVTAI
+513 
-524 YLNDVQKGTTFNDYS
+524 
-539 QFTFTDLTPGT
+539 
-550 QYTAKAVLNNGT
+550 
-562 EATVTFT
+562 
-569 TEAAAG
+569 
-575 VPNGDFETL
+575 
-584 KSDAISVTDMKM
+584 
-596 GGKWTRTILPTA
+596 
-608 SEYYNY
+608 
-614 ESFTIYEPNGWTTI
+614 
-628 NSTTCNLSASTLNSW
+628 
-643 FVIPSTY
+643 
-650 ATNVSWTGRCP
+650 
-661 GAGGLGEG
+661 
-669 SETPST
+669 
-675 YQNLT
+675 
-680 AQSGN
+680 
-685 IAMVVRNVAWDA
+685 
-697 NGTEPGVDKKT
+697 
-708 GNINWTN
+708 
-715 YYCSN
+715 
-720 VPTIANRSAGV
+720 
-731 LKLDT
+731 
-736 KFATRPSALNG
+736 
-747 YYRYALDSQDADEKA
+747 
-762 VVTVSILNGS
+762 
-772 TVLATGSMELGAAN
+772 
-786 DYTTFNVPLTY
+786 
-797 TITNKVATKVM
+797 
-808 INITSSNRA
+808 
-817 EGAIKTSNHLYKY
+817 
-830 EASSYGA
+830 
-837 ILTVDNL
+837 
-844 TFSY
+844 

>member
-61 NAPKLSSFSFHLWKE
+61 NAPELSSFSFHLWKD
-76 DGKFDMTYTGLGN
+76 DGKVDTTYTGLGY
-89 FVDAQFPVGAYSLE
+89 FEDAQFPVGAYSLE

-108 IEEEGLGKPY
+108 IEKEGLGKPY

-165 HSSNGTTYITMPEP
+165 HSSNGTKYITMP
-179 TTAGTESEWAYV
+179 AESEWAYV

-236 VGNATISVSFDASTE
+236 VGNATITVTFDDTTDPQ
-251 VEPIEIDVSGDI
+251 PIEIDVSDDI
-263 LVTPAPVLTAHGF
+263 LVTPAPVLTAYGF

-297 ILAQGEVASVKL
+297 ILAQGDVASVKL
-309 NTSSPTPA
+309 NTSSPTPE
-317 LSSLQGDVNLL
+317 LSSLQGDVELL
-328 AASEE
+328 TATEE
-333 QKTALQT
+333 QKNALTT
-340 LGVTTKGIW
+340 LGVTTKGVW

-361 AMLPKL
+361 NILQNLK
-367 TVANG
+367 VANG
-372 NSTHTFTITV
+372 VSDHIFTITV

-391 PVVLKIQAPKPVL
+391 PVVLKIEAPKPVL
-404 VISNQRELAYGQTT
+404 VISNQRELAYRQTT

-445 EDCTYNSVVDNGGG
+445 EDCTYSSVVDNGGG
-459 SYHVVINIP
+459 SYHVVISIP

-524 YLNDVQKGTTFNDYS
+524 YLNDDQKGTTFNDYS
-539 QFTFTDLTPGT
+539 QFTFTGLTPGT
-550 QYTAKAVLNNGT
+550 PYTAKAVLSNGT

-584 KSDAISVTDMKM
+584 KSDAISVTDMNM
-596 GGKWTRTILPTA
+596 GGLWTRTQIGSQVQNTQ
-608 SEYYNY
+608 
-614 ESFTIYEPNGWTTI
+614 SFTVYEPNGWETI
-628 NSTTCNLSASTLNSW
+628 NSTTCNFAAKNQNSW
-643 FVIPSTY
+643 YVIPSTY
-650 ATNVSWTGRCP
+650 ATNVSWVGKCP
-661 GAGGLGEG
+661 GTGGIGSG
-669 SETPST
+669 SETPAT

-680 AQSGN
+680 ANSGSYA
-685 IAMVVRNVAWDA
+685 IVIRNVAWDN
-697 NGTEPGVDKKT
+697 NGQEIKLNTQTAAGI
-708 GNINWTN
+708 GN
-715 YYCSN
+715 YYCHNTPSS
-720 VPTIANRSAGV
+720 IANRSAGV

-736 KFATRPSALNG
+736 DFATRPAALQG
-747 YYRYALDSQDADEKA
+747 YYKYALDSQDADEKA
-762 VVTVSILNGS
+762 VVTVSILNGN
-772 TVLATGSMELGAAN
+772 TVLATNSIELGAAS
-786 DYTTFNVPLTY
+786 DYTLFNVPLSY
-797 TITNKVATKVM
+797 SVTNKVATKVM

-817 EGAIKTSNHLYKY
+817 KGAIKTSNHLYKY

>member
-61 NAPKLSSFSFHLWKE
+61 NAPELSSFSFHLWKD
-76 DGKFDMTYTGLGN
+76 DGKFDRTYTGLGG

-151 KAFMNYFTAYSTQI
+151 KAFMNYFTADSTQI

-236 VGNATISVSFDASTE
+236 VGNATISVSFDASTA
-251 VEPIEIDVSGDI
+251 VEQIKIDVSDDI
-263 LVTPAPVLTAHGF
+263 LVTPAPVLTAYGF

-282 EILEGDAAEATLKVN
+282 EILEGDAAEGTLKVN

-317 LSSLQGDVNLL
+317 LSSLQGDVELL
-328 AASEE
+328 TATEE
-333 QKTALQT
+333 QKNALTT
-340 LGVTTKGIW
+340 LGVTTKGVW

-361 AMLPKL
+361 NILQNLK
-367 TVANG
+367 VANG
-372 NSTHTFTITV
+372 VSDHIFTITV

-445 EDCTYNSVVDNGGG
+445 EDCTYSSVVDNGGG

-482 TTSAE
+482 TTSAG

-539 QFTFTDLTPGT
+539 QFTFTGLKPGT

-569 TEAAAG
+569 TEAAAP

-584 KSDAISVTDMKM
+584 KSDAISVTEMLM
-596 GGKWTRTILPTA
+596 GGQYKVSPVTYTPWC
-608 SEYYNY
+608 
-614 ESFTIYEPNGWTTI
+614 SFTVSEPAEWTTI
-628 NSTTCNLSASTLNSW
+628 NNKTCNLNAATLNTW

-650 ATNVSWTGRCP
+650 STNITATAHCP
-661 GAGGLGEG
+661 GAVITGV
-669 SETPST
+669 ETATPGVYANLSA
-675 YQNLT
+675 QN
-680 AQSGN
+680 GN
-685 IAMVVRNVAWDA
+685 YAVVVRNVAWDN
-697 NGTEPGVDKKT
+697 NGTNPATSGGAFNT
-708 GNINWTN
+708 T
-715 YYCSN
+715 YYCEN
-720 VPTIANRSAGV
+720 KPTIANRSAGQ
-731 LKLDT
+731 LSLDT
-736 KFATRPSALNG
+736 DFASRPTTLNG
-747 YYRYALDSQDADEKA
+747 YYKYERDSQDGTENA
-762 VVTVSILNGS
+762 VVTVTVLNGS
-772 TVLATGSMELGAAN
+772 TEIGKGTKELGAAAGF
-786 DYTTFNVPLTY
+786 TEFAVPVTY
-797 TITNKVATKVM
+797 SVTNKKATALKIM
-808 INITSSNRA
+808 ITSSNRA
-817 EGAIKTSNHLYKY
+817 EGSIKTTDYLGRL
-830 EASSYGA
+830 EAWSYGA

>member
-61 NAPKLSSFSFHLWKE
+61 NAPELSSFSFHLWKD
-76 DGKFDMTYTGLGN
+76 DGKFDKTYTGLGD

-151 KAFMNYFTAYSTQI
+151 EAFMNYFTAYSTEI
-165 HSSNGTTYITMPEP
+165 HSSNGTNYISMPQL
-179 TTAGTESEWAYV
+179 TVAGTESEWAYV
-191 KPGNVDINITVTK
+191 KSGNIDINITVTK

-236 VGNATISVSFDASTE
+236 VGNATISVSFDASTA
-251 VEPIEIDVSGDI
+251 VEPIKIDVSGDI
-263 LVTPAPVLTAHGF
+263 LVTPAPVLTAYGF

-282 EILEGDAAEATLKVN
+282 EILEGDAAEGTLKVN

-317 LSSLQGDVNLL
+317 LSSLQGDVELL
-328 AASEE
+328 TATEE
-333 QKTALQT
+333 QKNALTT
-340 LGVTTKGIW
+340 LGVTTKGVW

-445 EDCTYNSVVDNGGG
+445 EDCTYSSVVDNGGG

-524 YLNDVQKGTTFNDYS
+524 YLNDEQKGTTFNDYS

-569 TEAAAG
+569 TEAAAP

-584 KSDAISVTDMKM
+584 KSDAISVTEMLM
-596 GGKWTRTILPTA
+596 GGQYKVSPKTYTPWC
-608 SEYYNY
+608 
-614 ESFTIYEPNGWTTI
+614 SFTVSEPAEWTTI
-628 NSTTCNLSASTLNSW
+628 NNKTCNTNAATKNTW

-650 ATNVSWTGRCP
+650 STNITATAHCP
-661 GAGGLGEG
+661 GAAITGV
-669 SETPST
+669 ETATPGVYANLSA
-675 YQNLT
+675 QN
-680 AQSGN
+680 GN
-685 IAMVVRNVAWDA
+685 YAVVVRNVAWDN
-697 NGTEPGVDKKT
+697 NGTNPATSGGAFNT
-708 GNINWTN
+708 T
-715 YYCSN
+715 YYCEN
-720 VPTIANRSAGV
+720 KPTIANRSAGQ
-731 LKLDT
+731 LSLDT
-736 KFATRPSALNG
+736 DFASRPTTLNG
-747 YYRYALDSQDADEKA
+747 YYKYERDSQDGTENA
-762 VVTVSILNGS
+762 VVTVTVLNGS
-772 TVLATGSMELGAAN
+772 TEIGKGTKELVAAAGF
-786 DYTTFNVPLTY
+786 TEFAVPVTY
-797 TITNKVATKVM
+797 SVTNKKATALKIM
-808 INITSSNRA
+808 ITSSNRA
-817 EGAIKTSNHLYKY
+817 EGSIKTTDYLGKL
-830 EASSYGA
+830 EAWSYGA

>member
-61 NAPKLSSFSFHLWKE
+61 NAPELSSFSFHLWKD
-76 DGKFDMTYTGLGN
+76 DGKFDKTYTGLGD

-151 KAFMNYFTAYSTQI
+151 EAFIKYFTAYRTEI
-165 HSSNGTTYITMPEP
+165 HSSNGKNYITMPEL

-282 EILEGDAAEATLKVN
+282 EILEGDAAEGTLKVN

-309 NTSSPTPA
+309 NTSSPTPG
-317 LSSLQGDVNLL
+317 LESLQGDVELL
-328 AASEE
+328 TATEA
-333 QKTALQT
+333 QKTALTT
-340 LGVTTKGIW
+340 LGVTTIGLW
-349 SGVGQVAEIDFT
+349 SAVGQVAEINFT
-361 AMLPKL
+361 NVLQNLK
-367 TVANG
+367 VVNG
-372 NSTHTFTITV
+372 NSDHTFTITV

-404 VISNQRELAYGQTT
+404 VISNPADLYYGDTQ

-424 YNGKDIQN
+424 YNGKDLAN
-432 KVKFQATNAGDDW
+432 KVTFQATNAMGVFANCTIAEVTSKGNNLYRVKLNIPDSE
-445 EDCTYNSVVDNGGG
+445 EDVRLKAVYNSVE
-459 SYHVVINIP
+459 
-468 LRSSDS
+468 
-474 KVRAIYNT
+474 
-482 TTSAE
+482 SAE
-487 YTFKRKIELAA
+487 ATLPRRIQVVAN
-498 ADYDVWATKATVSMS
+498 DYDVWATKAILTLAPSKERVN
-513 PAAMRSQVTAI
+513 VTSI
-524 YLNDVQKGTTFNDYS
+524 T
-539 QFTFTDLTPGT
+539 
-550 QYTAKAVLNNGT
+550 LNNGNSRT
-562 EATVTFT
+562 ETFDEVGKCTLSGLSANTTYDAVITMANGTTYTVTFT

-575 VPNGDFETL
+575 VPNGDFEDLTQTA
-584 KSDAISVTDMKM
+584 SETEMPM
-596 GGKWTRTILPTA
+596 GGKFQAGAIDYQNWETYTVSEPT
-608 SEYYNY
+608 
-614 ESFTIYEPNGWTTI
+614 GWKSI
-628 NSTTCNLSASTLNSW
+628 NDTTCININNKNSW
-643 FVIPSTY
+643 FAVPSTY
-650 ATNVSWTGRCP
+650 STTVSWNAKWGITNNQG
-661 GAGGLGEG
+661 
-669 SETPST
+669 TPDRYSG
-675 YQNLT
+675 LT

-685 IAMVVRNVAWDA
+685 SAMVVRNVGWDA
-697 NGTEPGVDKKT
+697 NGTTPKNSGSFFNT
-708 GNINWTN
+708 T
-715 YYCSN
+715 YYCTN
-720 VPTIANRSAGV
+720 VPAVAKVSAGV
-731 LKLDT
+731 LSLDT
-736 KFATRPSALNG
+736 DFATRPATLNG
-747 YYRYALDSQDADEKA
+747 YYKYERDGQDGTENA
-762 VVTVSILNGS
+762 VVTVTVFNGS
-772 TVLATGSMELGAAN
+772 TEIGKGTKELGAAA
-786 DYTTFNVPLTY
+786 DFTAFAVPVTY
-797 TITNKVATKVM
+797 SVTNKKATALKIM
-808 INITSSNRA
+808 ITSSNRA
-817 EGAIKTSNHLYKY
+817 AGSVKVSDHLHEK
-830 EASSYGA
+830 EASKYGA
-837 ILTVDNL
+837 QLTVDNL

>member
-61 NAPKLSSFSFHLWKE
+61 NAPELSSFSFHLWKD
-76 DGKFDMTYTGLGN
+76 DGKFDETYTGLGV

-108 IEEEGLGKPY
+108 IEQEGLGKPY

-151 KAFMNYFTAYSTQI
+151 EAFMNYFTAYSTEI
-165 HSSNGTTYITMPEP
+165 HSSNGTNYITMPEL

-236 VGNATISVSFDASTE
+236 VGNATITVSFDDATTL
-251 VEPIEIDVSGDI
+251 EPITIDVSGDI

-276 TSGTPL
+276 TSGTPI
-282 EILEGDAAEATLKVN
+282 EILEGDAAEGTLKVN

-309 NTSSPTPA
+309 NISSPTPE
-317 LSSLQGDVNLL
+317 LSSLQGDVELL
-328 AASEE
+328 TATEE
-333 QKTALQT
+333 QKNALTT
-340 LGVTTKGIW
+340 LGVTTKGVW

-391 PVVLKIQAPKPVL
+391 PVVLKIKAPKPVL

-445 EDCTYNSVVDNGGG
+445 EDCTYSSVVDNGGG

-482 TTSAE
+482 TTSAD

-539 QFTFTDLTPGT
+539 QFTFTGLTPGT

-569 TEAAAG
+569 TEAAAP

-584 KSDAISVTDMKM
+584 KSDAISVTEMLM
-596 GGKWTRTILPTA
+596 GGQYKVSPVTYTPWC
-608 SEYYNY
+608 
-614 ESFTIYEPNGWTTI
+614 SFTVSEPAEWTTI
-628 NSTTCNLSASTLNSW
+628 NNKTCNTNAATKNTW

-650 ATNVSWTGRCP
+650 STNITATAHCP
-661 GAGGLGEG
+661 GAVITGV
-669 SETPST
+669 ETATPEVYANLSA
-675 YQNLT
+675 QN
-680 AQSGN
+680 GN
-685 IAMVVRNVAWDA
+685 YAVVVRNVAWDN
-697 NGTEPGVDKKT
+697 NGTNPATSG
-708 GNINWTN
+708 GAFNIT
-715 YYCSN
+715 YYCEN
-720 VPTIANRSAGV
+720 KPTIANRWAGQ
-731 LKLDT
+731 LSLDT
-736 KFATRPSALNG
+736 DFASRPTTLNG
-747 YYRYALDSQDADEKA
+747 YYKYERDSQDGTENA
-762 VVTVSILNGS
+762 VVTVTVLNGG
-772 TVLATGSMELGAAN
+772 TEIGKGTKELGAAAGF
-786 DYTTFNVPLTY
+786 TEFAVPVTY
-797 TITNKVATKVM
+797 SVTNKKATALKIM
-808 INITSSNRA
+808 ITSSNRA
-817 EGAIKTSNHLYKY
+817 EGSIKTTDYLGRL
-830 EASSYGA
+830 EAWSYGA

>member
-61 NAPKLSSFSFHLWKE
+61 NAPELSSFSFHLWKD
-76 DGKFDMTYTGLGN
+76 DGKIDKTFTRLGE

-118 FAGSTTFNVYDGE
+118 FAGNTTFNVYDGE

-151 KAFMNYFTAYSTQI
+151 EAFMNYFTEYSTEI
-165 HSSNGTTYITMPEP
+165 HSSNGTNYITMPEL

-236 VGNATISVSFDASTE
+236 VGNATISVSFDASTAF
-251 VEPIEIDVSGDI
+251 EPIEIDVSGDI
-263 LVTPAPVLTAHGF
+263 LVTPAPVLTAYGF

-282 EILEGDAAEATLKVN
+282 EILEGDAAEGTLKVN

-317 LSSLQGDVNLL
+317 LSSLQGDVELL
-328 AASEE
+328 TATEE
-333 QKTALQT
+333 QKNALT
-340 LGVTTKGIW
+340 NLGVTTKGIW
-349 SGVGQVAEIDFT
+349 SGVGRVAEIDFT
-361 AMLPKL
+361 NILQNLK
-367 TVANG
+367 VANG
-372 NSTHTFTITV
+372 VSDHIFTITV

-391 PVVLKIQAPKPVL
+391 PVVLKIEAPKPVL

-445 EDCTYNSVVDNGGG
+445 EDCTYSSVVDNGGG

-539 QFTFTDLTPGT
+539 QFTFTGLTPGT

-569 TEAAAG
+569 TEAAAP

-584 KSDAISVTDMKM
+584 KSDAISVTEMLM
-596 GGKWTRTILPTA
+596 GGQYKVSPVTYTPWC
-608 SEYYNY
+608 
-614 ESFTIYEPNGWTTI
+614 SFTVSEPAEWTTI
-628 NSTTCNLSASTLNSW
+628 NNKTCNTNAATKNTW

-650 ATNVSWTGRCP
+650 STNITATAHCP
-661 GAGGLGEG
+661 GAVITGV
-669 SETPST
+669 ETATPGVYANLSA
-675 YQNLT
+675 QN
-680 AQSGN
+680 GN
-685 IAMVVRNVAWDA
+685 YAVVVRNVAWDN
-697 NGTEPGVDKKT
+697 NGTNPATSGGAFNT
-708 GNINWTN
+708 T
-715 YYCSN
+715 YYCEN
-720 VPTIANRSAGV
+720 KPTIANRSAGQ
-731 LKLDT
+731 LSLDT
-736 KFATRPSALNG
+736 DFASRPTTLNG
-747 YYRYALDSQDADEKA
+747 YYKYERDSQDGTENA
-762 VVTVSILNGS
+762 VVTVTVLNGG
-772 TVLATGSMELGAAN
+772 TEIGKGTKELGAAAGF
-786 DYTTFNVPLTY
+786 TEFAVPVTY
-797 TITNKVATKVM
+797 SVTNKKATALKIM
-808 INITSSNRA
+808 ITSSNRA
-817 EGAIKTSNHLYKY
+817 EGSIKTTDYLGRL
-830 EASSYGA
+830 EAWSYGA

>member
-61 NAPKLSSFSFHLWKE
+61 NAPELSSFSFHLWKD
-76 DGKFDMTYTGLGN
+76 DGKFDKTYTGLGD

-151 KAFMNYFTAYSTQI
+151 EAFINYFTAYSTEI
-165 HSSNGTTYITMPEP
+165 HSSNGTNYITMPQL
-179 TTAGTESEWAYV
+179 TVAGTESEWAYV
-191 KPGNVDINITVTK
+191 KSGNIDINITVTK

-236 VGNATISVSFDASTE
+236 VGNATISVSFDASTA

-276 TSGTPL
+276 TSGTPI
-282 EILEGDAAEATLKVN
+282 EILEGDAAEGTLKVN

-309 NTSSPTPA
+309 NTSSPTPE
-317 LSSLQGDVNLL
+317 LSSLQGDVELL
-328 AASEE
+328 TATEE
-333 QKTALQT
+333 QKTALTT
-340 LGVTTKGIW
+340 LGVTTKGVW

-361 AMLPKL
+361 NILQNLK
-367 TVANG
+367 VANG
-372 NSTHTFTITV
+372 VSDHIFTITV

-404 VISNQRELAYGQTT
+404 VISNQQELAYGQTT

-445 EDCTYNSVVDNGGG
+445 EDCTYSSVVDNGGG

-539 QFTFTDLTPGT
+539 QFTFTGLTPGT

-569 TEAAAG
+569 TEAAAP

-584 KSDAISVTDMKM
+584 KSDAISVTEMLM
-596 GGKWTRTILPTA
+596 GGKYKVAPATYTPWC
-608 SEYYNY
+608 
-614 ESFTIYEPNGWTTI
+614 SFTVSEPAEWTTI
-628 NSTTCNLSASTLNSW
+628 NNKTCNLNAATLNTW

-650 ATNVSWTGRCP
+650 STNITATAHCP
-661 GAGGLGEG
+661 GAVITGV
-669 SETPST
+669 ETATPGVYANLSA
-675 YQNLT
+675 QN
-680 AQSGN
+680 GN
-685 IAMVVRNVAWDA
+685 YAVVVRNVAWDN
-697 NGTEPGVDKKT
+697 NGTNPATSGGAFNT
-708 GNINWTN
+708 T
-715 YYCSN
+715 YYCTN
-720 VPTIANRSAGV
+720 KPTIANRSAGQ
-731 LKLDT
+731 LSLDT
-736 KFATRPSALNG
+736 DFASRPTTLNG
-747 YYRYALDSQDADEKA
+747 YYKYERDSQDGTENA
-762 VVTVSILNGS
+762 VVTVTVLNGG
-772 TVLATGSMELGAAN
+772 TEIGKGTKELGAAAGF
-786 DYTTFNVPLTY
+786 TEFAVPVTY
-797 TITNKVATKVM
+797 SVTNKKATALKIM
-808 INITSSNRA
+808 ITSSNRA
-817 EGAIKTSNHLYKY
+817 EGSIKTTDYLGRL
-830 EASSYGA
+830 EAWSYGA

>member
-61 NAPKLSSFSFHLWKE
+61 NAPELSSFSFHLWKD
-76 DGKFDMTYTGLGN
+76 DGKFDKTYTGLGD

-103 AFSGD
+103 AYSGD

-131 QAKPTL
+131 QAQPTL

-151 KAFMNYFTAYSTQI
+151 EAFMNYFTAYSTEI
-165 HSSNGTTYITMPEP
+165 HSSNGTNYITMPEL
-179 TTAGTESEWAYV
+179 TTAGTESEWVYV

-215 TIENALPATHY
+215 TIENALAATHY

-236 VGNATISVSFDASTE
+236 VGNASITVTFDDATTL
-251 VEPIEIDVSGDI
+251 EPIEIDVSDDI
-263 LVTPAPVLTAHGF
+263 LVTPAPVLTAYGF
-276 TSGTPL
+276 TSGTPI
-282 EILEGDAAEATLKVN
+282 EILEGDAADGTLKVN

-309 NTSSPTPA
+309 NTSSPTPG
-317 LSSLQGDVNLL
+317 LESLQGDVELL
-328 AASEE
+328 TATEA
-333 QKTALQT
+333 QKNALTT
-340 LGVTTKGIW
+340 LGVTTTGLW
-349 SGVGQVAEIDFT
+349 SAVGQVAEISFT
-361 AMLPKL
+361 NVLQNLK
-367 TVANG
+367 VVNG
-372 NSTHTFTITV
+372 VSDHTFTITV

-404 VISNQRELAYGQTT
+404 VISNPQDLAYQQTT

-445 EDCTYNSVVDNGGG
+445 EDCTYSSVVDNGGG

-474 KVRAIYNT
+474 KVRAIYNN

-539 QFTFTDLTPGT
+539 QFTFEGLTPGT
-550 QYTAKAVLNNGT
+550 QYTAKALLNNGT
-562 EATVTFT
+562 EASVTFT
-569 TEAAAG
+569 TEAANG

-584 KSDAISVTDMKM
+584 KSDAISVTDMDM
-596 GGKWTRTILPTA
+596 GGLWTRTQIGSQIQNTQ
-608 SEYYNY
+608 
-614 ESFTIYEPNGWTTI
+614 SFTVYEPEGWTTI
-628 NSTTCNLSASTLNSW
+628 NSTTCDFNAANQNSW
-643 FVIPSTY
+643 YVIPSTY
-650 ATNVSWTGRCP
+650 ATNVVWVGKCP
-661 GAGGLGEG
+661 GTGGLGSG

-675 YQNLT
+675 YENLV
-680 AQSGN
+680 ANSGSY
-685 IAMVVRNVAWDA
+685 AMVVRNVAWDS
-697 NGTEPGVDKKT
+697 NGPEISLNKQTAAGT
-708 GNINWTN
+708 GD
-715 YYCSN
+715 YYCHNKPSS
-720 VPTIANRSAGV
+720 IANRSAGI
-731 LKLDT
+731 LSLDAD
-736 KFATRPSALNG
+736 FVTRPSALNG
-747 YYRYALDSQDADEKA
+747 YYKYALDSQDAEEKA

-772 TVLATGSMELGAAN
+772 TVLATGSVELGAAA

-797 TITNKVATKVM
+797 TVTNKVATKVK

-817 EGAIKTSNHLYKY
+817 NGSIKTTDRLSKY
-830 EASSYGA
+830 EAASYGA

>member
-61 NAPKLSSFSFHLWKE
+61 NAPKLSSFSFHLWKD
-76 DGKFDMTYTGLGN
+76 DGKFDKTYTGLGD

-151 KAFMNYFTAYSTQI
+151 EAFINYFTAYSTEI
-165 HSSNGTTYITMPEP
+165 HSSNGTNYITMPEL

-236 VGNATISVSFDASTE
+236 VGNATITVSFDDATTL
-251 VEPIEIDVSGDI
+251 EPITIDVSGDI

-276 TSGTPL
+276 TSGTPI
-282 EILEGDAAEATLKVN
+282 EILEGDAAEGTLKVN

-309 NTSSPTPA
+309 NISSPTPE
-317 LSSLQGDVNLL
+317 LSSLQGDVELL
-328 AASEE
+328 TATEE
-333 QKTALQT
+333 QKNALTT
-340 LGVTTKGIW
+340 LGVTTKGVW

-361 AMLPKL
+361 NILQNLK
-367 TVANG
+367 VANG
-372 NSTHTFTITV
+372 VSDHIFTITV

-404 VISNQRELAYGQTT
+404 VISNPADLYYGDTQ

-424 YNGKDIQN
+424 YNGKNLAD
-432 KVKFQATNAGDDW
+432 KVTFKATNSMGVFANCTIAEVTSNGNNQYRVKLNIPESE
-445 EDCTYNSVVDNGGG
+445 EDVRLKAVYNSVE
-459 SYHVVINIP
+459 
-468 LRSSDS
+468 
-474 KVRAIYNT
+474 
-482 TTSAE
+482 SAE
-487 YTFKRKIELAA
+487 ATLPRRIQVVAN
-498 ADYDVWATKATVSMS
+498 DYDVWATKAILTLAPSKERVNVTSITLDGTSRSETFDELGKCTLSGLTANTTYNAVITMANGITYPVS
-513 PAAMRSQVTAI
+513 
-524 YLNDVQKGTTFNDYS
+524 
-539 QFTFTDLTPGT
+539 
-550 QYTAKAVLNNGT
+550 
-562 EATVTFT
+562 FT
-569 TEAAAG
+569 TEAANQ
-575 VPNGDFETL
+575 VPNGDFEDLTVTY
-584 KSDAISVTDMKM
+584 DNVTMDQGGEYSVWPVDYQNTQ
-596 GGKWTRTILPTA
+596 T
-608 SEYYNY
+608 
-614 ESFTIYEPNGWTTI
+614 FTIKEPNGWKST
-628 NSTTCNLSASTLNSW
+628 NSTTCNLSASNINSW
-643 FVIPSTY
+643 FCVPSAYNTSL
-650 ATNVSWTGRCP
+650 SWSAYRDFGRENKTP
-661 GAGGLGEG
+661 DIYSGLAAQNG
-669 SETPST
+669 SV
-675 YQNLT
+675 
-680 AQSGN
+680 
-685 IAMVVRNVAWDA
+685 AMVIRNVGWDM
-697 NGTEPGVDKKT
+697 NGVTPNKSGGAFNT
-708 GNINWTN
+708 T
-715 YYCSN
+715 YYCEN
-720 VPTIANRSAGV
+720 KPTIAKRSAGV

-736 KFATRPSALNG
+736 DFATRPAALQG
-747 YYRYALDSQDADEKA
+747 YYKYALDSQDADEKA
-762 VVTVSILNGS
+762 VVTVTILNGN
-772 TVLATGSMELGAAN
+772 TVLATNSIELGAAS
-786 DYTTFNVPLTY
+786 DYTLFNVPLSY
-797 TITNKVATKVM
+797 SVTNKVATAVK

-817 EGAIKTSNHLYKY
+817 EGNIKTTNHLSKY

>member
-61 NAPKLSSFSFHLWKE
+61 NAPELSSFSFHLWKD
-76 DGKFDMTYTGLGN
+76 DGKFNKTYTGLGD

-108 IEEEGLGKPY
+108 IEEEDLGKPY

-191 KPGNVDINITVTK
+191 KPGNVTITIDVTK
-204 QNGVSGTVKAA
+204 QNGVNYKVEAA
-215 TIENALPATHY
+215 TITDAQPGTHY
-226 HVTIDANGGE
+226 HVKVDANGGK
-236 VGNATISVSFDASTE
+236 VGNATISVSFDASTAD
-251 VEPIEIDVSGDI
+251 EPIEIDVSGDI
-263 LVTPAPVLTAHGF
+263 LVTPAPVLTAYGF

-282 EILEGDAAEATLKVN
+282 EILEGDAAEGTLKVN

-309 NTSSPTPA
+309 NTSSPTPE
-317 LSSLQGDVNLL
+317 LSSLQGDVELL
-328 AASEE
+328 TATEE
-333 QKTALQT
+333 QKNALTT
-340 LGVTTKGIW
+340 LGVTTKGVW

-361 AMLPKL
+361 NILQNLK
-367 TVANG
+367 VANG
-372 NSTHTFTITV
+372 VSDHIFTITV

-445 EDCTYNSVVDNGGG
+445 EDCTYSSVVDNGGG

-474 KVRAIYNT
+474 KVRAIYNK

-539 QFTFTDLTPGT
+539 QFTFTGLTPGT
-550 QYTAKAVLNNGT
+550 KYTAKAVLNNGT
-562 EATVTFT
+562 EASVTFT
-569 TEAAAG
+569 TEAANG
-575 VPNGDFETL
+575 VPNGDFKTL
-584 KSDAISVTDMKM
+584 KSDAISVTDMNM
-596 GGKWTRTILPTA
+596 GGKWTRTQIGSQVQNTQ
-608 SEYYNY
+608 
-614 ESFTIYEPNGWTTI
+614 SFTVYEPNGWETI
-628 NSTTCNLSASTLNSW
+628 NSTTCNFAAKNQNSW
-643 FVIPSTY
+643 YVIPSTY
-650 ATNVSWTGRCP
+650 ATNVSWVGKCP
-661 GAGGLGEG
+661 GTGGIGSG
-669 SETPST
+669 SETPAT

-680 AQSGN
+680 ANSGSYA
-685 IAMVVRNVAWDA
+685 IVIRNVAWDN
-697 NGTEPGVDKKT
+697 NGQEIKLNTQTAAGT
-708 GNINWTN
+708 GD
-715 YYCSN
+715 YYCHNTPSS
-720 VPTIANRSAGV
+720 IANRSAGV

-736 KFATRPSALNG
+736 VFATRPAALQG
-747 YYRYALDSQDADEKA
+747 YYKYALDSQDADEKA
-762 VVTVSILNGS
+762 VVTVTILNGN
-772 TVLATGSMELGAAN
+772 TVLATNSIELGAAS
-786 DYTTFNVPLTY
+786 DYTLFNVPLSY
-797 TITNKVATKVM
+797 SVTNKVATAVK

-817 EGAIKTSNHLYKY
+817 EGNIKTTNHLSKY

>member
-61 NAPKLSSFSFHLWKE
+61 NAPELSSFSFHLWKD
-76 DGKFDMTYTGLGN
+76 DGKFDKTYTGLGD
-89 FVDAQFPVGAYSLE
+89 FVDAQFPVGAHSLE

-131 QAKPTL
+131 HAKPTL

-151 KAFMNYFTAYSTQI
+151 EAFMKYFTAYSTEI
-165 HSSNGTTYITMPEP
+165 HSSNGTNYITMPEL
-179 TTAGTESEWAYV
+179 TTPGTESEWAYV

-215 TIENALPATHY
+215 TIENALPGTHY
-226 HVTIDANGGE
+226 HVVIDANGGE
-236 VGNATISVSFDASTE
+236 VGNASITVSFDDATTL
-251 VEPIEIDVSGDI
+251 EPIEIDVSGDI

-276 TSGTPL
+276 TSGTPI

-297 ILAQGEVASVKL
+297 ILAQGDVASVKL
-309 NTSSPTPA
+309 NTSSPTPE
-317 LSSLQGDVNLL
+317 LSSLQGDVELL
-328 AASEE
+328 TATEE
-333 QKTALQT
+333 QKNALTT
-340 LGVTTKGIW
+340 LGVTTKGVW

-361 AMLPKL
+361 NILQNLK
-367 TVANG
+367 VANG
-372 NSTHTFTITV
+372 VSDHIFTITV

-404 VISNQRELAYGQTT
+404 VISNQQDLAYQQTT

-445 EDCTYNSVVDNGGG
+445 EDCTYSSVVDNGGG

-524 YLNDVQKGTTFNDYS
+524 YLNDEQKGTTFNDYS
-539 QFTFTDLTPGT
+539 QFTFTGLTPGT
-550 QYTAKAVLNNGT
+550 QYTAKAVLSNGT

-584 KSDAISVTDMKM
+584 KSDAISVTEMLM
-596 GGKWTRTILPTA
+596 GGQYKVSPKTYTPWC
-608 SEYYNY
+608 
-614 ESFTIYEPNGWTTI
+614 SFTVSEPAKWTTI
-628 NSTTCNLSASTLNSW
+628 NNKTCNLNAATLNTW

-650 ATNVSWTGRCP
+650 STNITATAHCP
-661 GAGGLGEG
+661 GAKITGVKDA
-669 SETPST
+669 TPEV
-675 YQNLT
+675 YANLT
-680 AQSGN
+680 AQNGN
-685 IAMVVRNVAWDA
+685 YAVVVRNVAWDN
-697 NGTEPGVDKKT
+697 NGTNPATSGGAFNT
-708 GNINWTN
+708 T
-715 YYCSN
+715 YYCEN
-720 VPTIANRSAGV
+720 KPTIANRSAGQ
-731 LKLDT
+731 LSLDT
-736 KFATRPSALNG
+736 DFASRPTTLNG
-747 YYRYALDSQDADEKA
+747 YYKYERDSQDGTENA
-762 VVTVSILNGS
+762 VVTVTVLNGS
-772 TVLATGSMELGAAN
+772 TEIGKGTKELGAAAGF
-786 DYTTFNVPLTY
+786 TEFAVPVTY
-797 TITNKVATKVM
+797 SVTNKKATALKIM
-808 INITSSNRA
+808 ITSSNRA
-817 EGAIKTSNHLYKY
+817 EGSIKTTDYLGTL
-830 EASSYGA
+830 EAWSYGA

>member
-30 QGTISPEFT
+30 QGTISPELT

-61 NAPKLSSFSFHLWKE
+61 NAPKLSSFSFHLWKD
-76 DGKFDMTYTGLGN
+76 DGKFDKTYTGLGH

-131 QAKPTL
+131 QAQPTL

-151 KAFMNYFTAYSTQI
+151 EAFINYFTAYSTEI
-165 HSSNGTTYITMPEP
+165 HSSNGTNYITMPEL

-236 VGNATISVSFDASTE
+236 VGNATITVSFDDATTL
-251 VEPIEIDVSGDI
+251 EPIEIDVSGDI

-276 TSGTPL
+276 TSGTPI

-297 ILAQGEVASVKL
+297 ILAQGDVASVKL
-309 NTSSPTPA
+309 NTSSPTPE
-317 LSSLQGDVNLL
+317 LSSLQGDVELL
-328 AASEE
+328 TATEE
-333 QKTALQT
+333 QKNALTT
-340 LGVTTKGIW
+340 LGVTTKGVW

-361 AMLPKL
+361 NILQNLK
-367 TVANG
+367 VANG
-372 NSTHTFTITV
+372 VSDHIFTITV

-404 VISNQRELAYGQTT
+404 VISNQQDLAYQQTT

-445 EDCTYNSVVDNGGG
+445 EDCTYSSVVDNGGG

-539 QFTFTDLTPGT
+539 QFTFTGLTPGA

-569 TEAAAG
+569 TEAAAP
-575 VPNGDFETL
+575 VPNGDFEDLTQTIT
-584 KSDAISVTDMKM
+584 ISSINQ
-596 GGKWTRTILPTA
+596 GGGYYLTKFKVDKRQNTTSYDVKEPT
-608 SEYYNY
+608 
-614 ESFTIYEPNGWTTI
+614 GWTSI
-628 NSTTCNLSASTLNSW
+628 NSTTCNYEGAQTKNTW
-643 FVIPSTY
+643 FVVPSSMNT
-650 ATNVSWTGRCP
+650 TDCKS
-661 GAGGLGEG
+661 GL
-669 SETPST
+669 
-675 YQNLT
+675 N
-680 AQSGN
+680 
-685 IAMVVRNVAWDA
+685 AMIVRSVAWDL
-697 NGTEPGVDKKT
+697 NGALPADDNSVAARPIDE
-708 GNINWTN
+708 
-715 YYCSN
+715 YYSYYA
-720 VPTIANRSAGV
+720 PSSIANRSAGELNLNTSFV
-731 LKLDT
+731 
-736 KFATRPSALNG
+736 TRPSKLSGWFKYTCDTHNSTEKGVVSVKLYNG
-747 YYRYALDSQDADEKA
+747 ETEIAQGWAELSAVAEWNVFNIDLVYSSLTQKA
-762 VVTVSILNGS
+762 TSLKIEIKS
-772 TVLATGSMELGAAN
+772 TNKNPVQTT
-786 DYTTFNVPLTY
+786 DYTEWIQSSIGAVLT
-797 TITNKVATKVM
+797 I
-808 INITSSNRA
+808 
-817 EGAIKTSNHLYKY
+817 
-830 EASSYGA
+830 
-837 ILTVDNL
+837 DNL

>member
-61 NAPKLSSFSFHLWKE
+61 NAPELSSFSFHLWKD
-76 DGKFDMTYTGLGN
+76 DGKFDKTYTGLGD

-137 VAKLANTAVSVEYT
+137 VAKLANTAVSVVYT
-151 KAFMNYFTAYSTQI
+151 KAFMNYFTAYSTEI
-165 HSSNGTTYITMPEP
+165 HSSNGTNYITMPEL

-236 VGNATISVSFDASTE
+236 VGNATITVSFDDATTL
-251 VEPIEIDVSGDI
+251 EPIEIDVSGDI
-263 LVTPAPVLTAHGF
+263 LVTPAPVLTAYGF

-282 EILEGDAAEATLKVN
+282 EILEGDAAEGTLKVN

-309 NTSSPTPA
+309 NISSPTPE
-317 LSSLQGDVNLL
+317 LSSLQGDVELL
-328 AASEE
+328 TATEE
-333 QKTALQT
+333 QKNALTT
-340 LGVTTKGIW
+340 LGVTTKGVW

-361 AMLPKL
+361 NILQNLK
-367 TVANG
+367 VANG
-372 NSTHTFTITV
+372 VSDHIFTITV

-404 VISNQRELAYGQTT
+404 VISNPADLYYGDTQ

-424 YNGKDIQN
+424 YNGKNLAD
-432 KVKFQATNAGDDW
+432 KVTFKATNSMGVFANCTIAEVTSNGNNQYRVKLNIPESE
-445 EDCTYNSVVDNGGG
+445 EDVRLKAVYNSVE
-459 SYHVVINIP
+459 
-468 LRSSDS
+468 
-474 KVRAIYNT
+474 
-482 TTSAE
+482 SAE
-487 YTFKRKIELAA
+487 ATLPRRIQVVAN
-498 ADYDVWATKATVSMS
+498 DYDVWATKAILTLAPSKERVNVTSITLDGTSRSETFDELGKCTLSGLTANTTYNAVITMANGITYPVS
-513 PAAMRSQVTAI
+513 
-524 YLNDVQKGTTFNDYS
+524 
-539 QFTFTDLTPGT
+539 
-550 QYTAKAVLNNGT
+550 
-562 EATVTFT
+562 FT
-569 TEAAAG
+569 TEAANQ
-575 VPNGDFETL
+575 VPNGDFEDLTVTY
-584 KSDAISVTDMKM
+584 DNVTMDQGGEYSVWPVDYQNTQ
-596 GGKWTRTILPTA
+596 T
-608 SEYYNY
+608 
-614 ESFTIYEPNGWTTI
+614 FTIKEPNGWKST
-628 NSTTCNLSASTLNSW
+628 NSTTCNLSASNINSW
-643 FVIPSTY
+643 FCVPSAYNTSL
-650 ATNVSWTGRCP
+650 SWSAYRDFGRENKTP
-661 GAGGLGEG
+661 DIYSGLAAQNG
-669 SETPST
+669 SV
-675 YQNLT
+675 
-680 AQSGN
+680 
-685 IAMVVRNVAWDA
+685 AMVIRNVGWDM
-697 NGTEPGVDKKT
+697 NGVTPNKSGGAFNT
-708 GNINWTN
+708 T
-715 YYCSN
+715 YYCEN
-720 VPTIANRSAGV
+720 KPTIANRSAGV

-736 KFATRPSALNG
+736 DFATRPAALQG
-747 YYRYALDSQDADEKA
+747 YYKYALDSQDADEKA
-762 VVTVSILNGS
+762 VVTVTILNGN
-772 TVLATGSMELGAAN
+772 TVLATNSIELGAAS
-786 DYTTFNVPLTY
+786 DYTLFNVPLSY
-797 TITNKVATKVM
+797 SVTNKVATAVK

-817 EGAIKTSNHLYKY
+817 EGNIKTTNHLSKY

>member
-61 NAPKLSSFSFHLWKE
+61 NAPELSSFSFHLWKD
-76 DGKFDMTYTGLGN
+76 DGKFDKTYTGLGD

-108 IEEEGLGKPY
+108 IEKEGLGKPY

-151 KAFMNYFTAYSTQI
+151 EAFMNYFTAYSTKI
-165 HSSNGTTYITMPEP
+165 HSSNGTDYITMPEL

-191 KPGNVDINITVTK
+191 KPGNIDINITVTK

-251 VEPIEIDVSGDI
+251 VEQIKIDVSDDI
-263 LVTPAPVLTAHGF
+263 LVTPAPVLTAYGF

-282 EILEGDAAEATLKVN
+282 EILEGDAAEGTLKVN

-317 LSSLQGDVNLL
+317 LSSLQGDVELL
-328 AASEE
+328 TATEE
-333 QKTALQT
+333 QKNALTT

-361 AMLPKL
+361 NILQNLK
-367 TVANG
+367 VANG
-372 NSTHTFTITV
+372 VSDHIFTITV

-445 EDCTYNSVVDNGGG
+445 EDCTYSSVVDNGGG

-569 TEAAAG
+569 TEAAAP

-584 KSDAISVTDMKM
+584 KSDAISVTEMLM
-596 GGKWTRTILPTA
+596 GGQYKVSPVTYTPWC
-608 SEYYNY
+608 
-614 ESFTIYEPNGWTTI
+614 SFTVSEPAEWTTI
-628 NSTTCNLSASTLNSW
+628 NNKTCNLNAATLNTW

-650 ATNVSWTGRCP
+650 STNITATAHCP
-661 GAGGLGEG
+661 GAVITGV
-669 SETPST
+669 ETATPGVYANLSA
-675 YQNLT
+675 QN
-680 AQSGN
+680 GN
-685 IAMVVRNVAWDA
+685 YAVVVRNVAWDN
-697 NGTEPGVDKKT
+697 NGTNPATSGGAFNT
-708 GNINWTN
+708 T
-715 YYCSN
+715 YYCEN
-720 VPTIANRSAGV
+720 KPTIANRSAGQ
-731 LKLDT
+731 LSLDT
-736 KFATRPSALNG
+736 DFASRPTTLNG
-747 YYRYALDSQDADEKA
+747 YYKYERDGQDGTENA
-762 VVTVSILNGS
+762 VVTVTVLNGS
-772 TVLATGSMELGAAN
+772 TEIGKGTKELGAAAGF
-786 DYTTFNVPLTY
+786 TEFAVPVTY
-797 TITNKVATKVM
+797 SVTNKKATALKIM
-808 INITSSNRA
+808 ITSSNRA
-817 EGAIKTSNHLYKY
+817 EGSIKTTDYLGRL
-830 EASSYGA
+830 EAWSYGA

>member
-61 NAPKLSSFSFHLWKE
+61 NAPELSSFSFHLWKD
-76 DGKFDMTYTGLGN
+76 DGKFDKTYTGLGD

-103 AFSGD
+103 AFSGN

-151 KAFMNYFTAYSTQI
+151 EAFMKYFTAYSTKI
-165 HSSNGTTYITMPEP
+165 HSSNGTSYISMPQL
-179 TTAGTESEWAYV
+179 TVAGTESEWAYV

-236 VGNATISVSFDASTE
+236 VGKATISVSFDASTE
-251 VEPIEIDVSGDI
+251 VEKIEIDVSGDI
-263 LVTPAPVLTAHGF
+263 LVTPAPVLTAYGF
-276 TSGTPL
+276 TSGTPI
-282 EILEGDAAEATLKVN
+282 EILEGDAAEGTLKVN

-317 LSSLQGDVNLL
+317 LSSLQGDVELL
-328 AASEE
+328 TATEE
-333 QKTALQT
+333 QKNALTT
-340 LGVTTKGIW
+340 LGVTTKGVW

-361 AMLPKL
+361 NILQNLK
-367 TVANG
+367 VANG
-372 NSTHTFTITV
+372 VSDHIFTITV

-391 PVVLKIQAPKPVL
+391 PVVLKIKAPKPVL

-445 EDCTYNSVVDNGGG
+445 EDCTYSSVVDNGGG

-524 YLNDVQKGTTFNDYS
+524 YLNDEQKGTTFNDYS
-539 QFTFTDLTPGT
+539 QFTFTGLTPGT
-550 QYTAKAVLNNGT
+550 RYTAKAVLNNGT

-569 TEAAAG
+569 TEAAAP

-584 KSDAISVTDMKM
+584 KSDAISVTEMLM
-596 GGKWTRTILPTA
+596 GGQYKVSPVTYTPWC
-608 SEYYNY
+608 
-614 ESFTIYEPNGWTTI
+614 SFTVSEPAEWTTI
-628 NSTTCNLSASTLNSW
+628 NNKTCNTNAATKNTW

-650 ATNVSWTGRCP
+650 STNITATAHCP
-661 GAGGLGEG
+661 GAVITGV
-669 SETPST
+669 ETATPGVYANLSA
-675 YQNLT
+675 QN
-680 AQSGN
+680 GN
-685 IAMVVRNVAWDA
+685 YAVVVRNVAWDN
-697 NGTEPGVDKKT
+697 NGTNPATSGGAFNT
-708 GNINWTN
+708 T
-715 YYCSN
+715 YYCEN
-720 VPTIANRSAGV
+720 KPTIANRSAGQ
-731 LKLDT
+731 LSLDT
-736 KFATRPSALNG
+736 DFASRPTTLNG
-747 YYRYALDSQDADEKA
+747 YYKYERDSQDGTENA
-762 VVTVSILNGS
+762 VVTVTVLNGS
-772 TVLATGSMELGAAN
+772 TEIGKGTKELGAAAGF
-786 DYTTFNVPLTY
+786 TEFAVPVTY
-797 TITNKVATKVM
+797 SVTNKKATALKIM
-808 INITSSNRA
+808 ITSSNRA
-817 EGAIKTSNHLYKY
+817 EGSIKTTDYLGRL
-830 EASSYGA
+830 EAWSYGA

>member
-61 NAPKLSSFSFHLWKE
+61 NAPELSSFSFHLWKD
-76 DGKFDMTYTGLGN
+76 DGKFNKTYTGLGD

-108 IEEEGLGKPY
+108 IEEEDLGKPY

-151 KAFMNYFTAYSTQI
+151 KAFMNYFTAYSTEI
-165 HSSNGTTYITMPEP
+165 HSSNGTNTIEMP
-179 TTAGTESEWAYV
+179 TIDQADTSSDWVYV
-191 KPGNVDINITVTK
+191 KPGNVTITIDVTK
-204 QNGVSGTVKAA
+204 QNGVNYKVEAA
-215 TIENALPATHY
+215 TITDAQPGTHY
-226 HVTIDANGGE
+226 HVKVDANGGK
-236 VGNATISVSFDASTE
+236 VGNATISVSFDASTAD
-251 VEPIEIDVSGDI
+251 EPIEIDVSGDI
-263 LVTPAPVLTAHGF
+263 LVTPAPVLTAYGF

-282 EILEGDAAEATLKVN
+282 EILEGDAAEGTLKVN

-309 NTSSPTPA
+309 NTSSPTPE
-317 LSSLQGDVNLL
+317 LSSLQGDVELL
-328 AASEE
+328 TATEE
-333 QKTALQT
+333 QKNALTT
-340 LGVTTKGIW
+340 LGVTTKGVW

-361 AMLPKL
+361 NILQNLK
-367 TVANG
+367 VANG
-372 NSTHTFTITV
+372 VSDHIFTITV

-445 EDCTYNSVVDNGGG
+445 EDCTYSSVVDNGGG

-474 KVRAIYNT
+474 KVRAIYNK

-539 QFTFTDLTPGT
+539 QFTFTGLTPGT
-550 QYTAKAVLNNGT
+550 KYTAKAVLNNGT
-562 EATVTFT
+562 EASVTFT
-569 TEAAAG
+569 TEAANG
-575 VPNGDFETL
+575 VPNGDFKTL
-584 KSDAISVTDMKM
+584 KSDAISVTDMNM
-596 GGKWTRTILPTA
+596 GGKWTRTQIGSQVQNTQ
-608 SEYYNY
+608 
-614 ESFTIYEPNGWTTI
+614 SFTVYEPNGWETI
-628 NSTTCNLSASTLNSW
+628 NSTTCNFAAKNQNSW
-643 FVIPSTY
+643 YVIPSTY
-650 ATNVSWTGRCP
+650 ATNVSWVGKCP
-661 GAGGLGEG
+661 GTGGIGSG
-669 SETPST
+669 SETPAT

-680 AQSGN
+680 ANSGSYA
-685 IAMVVRNVAWDA
+685 IVIRNVAWDN
-697 NGTEPGVDKKT
+697 NGQEIKLNTQTAAGT
-708 GNINWTN
+708 GD
-715 YYCSN
+715 YYCHNTPSS
-720 VPTIANRSAGV
+720 IANRSAGV

-736 KFATRPSALNG
+736 VFATRPAALQG
-747 YYRYALDSQDADEKA
+747 YYKYALDSQDADEKA
-762 VVTVSILNGS
+762 VVTVTILNGN
-772 TVLATGSMELGAAN
+772 TVLATNSIELGAAS
-786 DYTTFNVPLTY
+786 DYTLFNVPLSY
-797 TITNKVATKVM
+797 SVTNKVATAVK

-817 EGAIKTSNHLYKY
+817 EGNIKTTNHLSKY

>member
-61 NAPKLSSFSFHLWKE
+61 NAPELSSFSFHLWKD
-76 DGKFDMTYTGLGN
+76 DGKFDHTYTGLGV

-108 IEEEGLGKPY
+108 IEKEGLGKPY

-151 KAFMNYFTAYSTQI
+151 EAFMNYFTDYSTKI
-165 HSSNGTTYITMPEP
+165 HSSNGTNYITMPKL
-179 TTAGTESEWAYV
+179 TSAGTESEWAYV

-236 VGNATISVSFDASTE
+236 VGNATISVSFDAKTA
-251 VEPIEIDVSGDI
+251 VKPIEIDVSGDI
-263 LVTPAPVLTAHGF
+263 LVTPAPVLTAYGF

-282 EILEGDAAEATLKVN
+282 EILEGDAAEGTLKVN
-297 ILAQGEVASVKL
+297 ILAQGDVASVKL
-309 NTSSPTPA
+309 NTSSPTPE
-317 LSSLQGDVNLL
+317 LSSLQGDVELL
-328 AASEE
+328 TATEE
-333 QKTALQT
+333 QKNALTT
-340 LGVTTKGIW
+340 LGVTTIGLW
-349 SGVGQVAEIDFT
+349 SAVGQVAEINFT
-361 AMLPKL
+361 NILQNLK
-367 TVANG
+367 VANG
-372 NSTHTFTITV
+372 VSDHIFTITV

-404 VISNQRELAYGQTT
+404 VISNQQELAYGQTT

-445 EDCTYNSVVDNGGG
+445 EDCTYSSVVDNGGG

-524 YLNDVQKGTTFNDYS
+524 YLNDVQKGTAFNDYS
-539 QFTFTDLTPGT
+539 QFTFTGLTPGT

-569 TEAAAG
+569 TEAATQ

-584 KSDAISVTDMKM
+584 KSDAISVTEMLM
-596 GGKWTRTILPTA
+596 GGQYKVSPKTYTPWC
-608 SEYYNY
+608 
-614 ESFTIYEPNGWTTI
+614 SFTVSEPAEWTTI
-628 NSTTCNLSASTLNSW
+628 NNKTCNTNAATKNTW

-650 ATNVSWTGRCP
+650 STNITATAHCP
-661 GAGGLGEG
+661 GAAITGV
-669 SETPST
+669 ETATPGVYANLSA
-675 YQNLT
+675 QN
-680 AQSGN
+680 GN
-685 IAMVVRNVAWDA
+685 YAVVVRNVAWDN
-697 NGTEPGVDKKT
+697 NGTNPATSGGAFNT
-708 GNINWTN
+708 T
-715 YYCSN
+715 YYCEN
-720 VPTIANRSAGV
+720 KPTIAKRSAGQ
-731 LKLDT
+731 LSLDT
-736 KFATRPSALNG
+736 DFASRPTTLNG
-747 YYRYALDSQDADEKA
+747 YYKYERDSQDGTENA
-762 VVTVSILNGS
+762 VVTVTVLNGS
-772 TVLATGSMELGAAN
+772 TEIGKGTKELGAAAGF
-786 DYTTFNVPLTY
+786 TEFAVPVTY
-797 TITNKVATKVM
+797 SVTNKKATALKIM
-808 INITSSNRA
+808 ITSSNRA
-817 EGAIKTSNHLYKY
+817 EGSIKTTDYLGRL
-830 EASSYGA
+830 EAWSYGA

>member
-61 NAPKLSSFSFHLWKE
+61 NAPELSSFSFHLWKD
-76 DGKFDMTYTGLGN
+76 DGKFDKTYTGLGD

-151 KAFMNYFTAYSTQI
+151 EAFMNYFTAYSTEI
-165 HSSNGTTYITMPEP
+165 HSSNGTNYITMPEL

-236 VGNATISVSFDASTE
+236 VGNATITVSFDDATTL
-251 VEPIEIDVSGDI
+251 EPITIDVSGDI

-276 TSGTPL
+276 TSGTPI
-282 EILEGDAAEATLKVN
+282 EILEGDAAEGTLKVN

-309 NTSSPTPA
+309 NISSPTPE
-317 LSSLQGDVNLL
+317 LSSLQGDVELL
-328 AASEE
+328 TATEE
-333 QKTALQT
+333 QKNALTT
-340 LGVTTKGIW
+340 LGVTTKGVW

-361 AMLPKL
+361 NILQNLK
-367 TVANG
+367 VANG
-372 NSTHTFTITV
+372 VSDHIFTITV

-404 VISNQRELAYGQTT
+404 VISNPADLYYGDTQ

-424 YNGKDIQN
+424 YNGKNLAD
-432 KVKFQATNAGDDW
+432 KVTFKATNSMGVFANCTIAEVTSNGNNQYRVKLNIPESE
-445 EDCTYNSVVDNGGG
+445 EDVRLKAVYNSVE
-459 SYHVVINIP
+459 
-468 LRSSDS
+468 
-474 KVRAIYNT
+474 
-482 TTSAE
+482 SAE
-487 YTFKRKIELAA
+487 ATLPRRIQVVAN
-498 ADYDVWATKATVSMS
+498 DYDVWATKAILTLAPSKERVNVTSITLDGTSRSETFDELGKCTLSGLTANTTYNAVITMANGITYPVS
-513 PAAMRSQVTAI
+513 
-524 YLNDVQKGTTFNDYS
+524 
-539 QFTFTDLTPGT
+539 
-550 QYTAKAVLNNGT
+550 
-562 EATVTFT
+562 FT
-569 TEAAAG
+569 TEAANQ
-575 VPNGDFETL
+575 VPNGDFEDLTVTY
-584 KSDAISVTDMKM
+584 DNVTMDQGGEYSVWPVDYQNTQ
-596 GGKWTRTILPTA
+596 T
-608 SEYYNY
+608 
-614 ESFTIYEPNGWTTI
+614 FTIKEPNGWKST
-628 NSTTCNLSASTLNSW
+628 NSTTCNLSASNINSW
-643 FVIPSTY
+643 FCVPSAYNTSL
-650 ATNVSWTGRCP
+650 SWSAYRDFGRENKTP
-661 GAGGLGEG
+661 DIYSGLAAQNG
-669 SETPST
+669 SV
-675 YQNLT
+675 
-680 AQSGN
+680 
-685 IAMVVRNVAWDA
+685 AMVIRNVGWDM
-697 NGTEPGVDKKT
+697 NGVTPNKSGGAFNT
-708 GNINWTN
+708 T
-715 YYCSN
+715 YYCEN
-720 VPTIANRSAGV
+720 KPTIANRSAGV

-736 KFATRPSALNG
+736 DFATRPAALQG
-747 YYRYALDSQDADEKA
+747 YYKYALDSQDADEKA
-762 VVTVSILNGS
+762 VVTVTILNGN
-772 TVLATGSMELGAAN
+772 TVLATNSIELGAAS
-786 DYTTFNVPLTY
+786 DYTLFNVPLSY
-797 TITNKVATKVM
+797 SVTNKVATAVK

-817 EGAIKTSNHLYKY
+817 EGNIKTTNHLSKY